1 MKYML
6 RLNWRENKF
15 QTMKKKNHLIALS
28 VLIASLVGCN
38 GGTDSSTTQ
47 PGSNNPTTP
56 TAPSTQQPEKKTGTV
71 TIGAVEHG
79 SVTADK
85 MTAEVGADV
94 TFTVTPDENYSVKSF
109 KVNNDEKQLN
119 DSNQVVVKMV
129 EGGLTVSAEFEI
141 NSAAVTITQADHGS
155 ISADKSTAK
164 IGENVTFTVAPEA
177 NYVVS
182 SFKVNGADV
191 ALDGNNQAVV
201 VMVAGGLNVTAS
213 FELGSGTVTIGTIE
227 HGAVTADKMTA
238 KIGEDV
244 TFKIT
249 SETGYDVSFF
259 KVNGS
264 DVDYET
270 KEDSTTGK
278 TYGEAKVKMVSGG
291 LTVTAEFKLGV
302 YPIEWD
308 TPTHGTI
315 AVEGGKTQAT
325 YGDEVKFIFTPETG
339 YEIKYLAINEEQVQ
353 AIDNTYT
360 TIMGE
365 YGLFV
370 NVQFGLEN
378 ETITVNA
385 GEHGTIE
392 HKNKVDDSQDYL
404 YGDTAVVTVTP
415 NEGFMIET
423 ITVDGKAIEVPEDK
437 KGGYSFE
444 QLVEKDL
451 NISAT
456 FTDVH
461 TISEFTDSVIN
472 EIKNAQDIKV
482 KLAGD
487 VTLGVTLPLA
497 KGTTE
502 YDLDGHTITST
513 LNGMLRDANIDTETL
528 KNKSVTLKNGNI
540 VSNYDKGTVNVIDSS
555 YLAALT
561 LDGVTVSNSSISK
574 VNPITG
580 IYCSSTTE
588 TKILNS
594 TINIKGSSNLGA
606 YGIGTN
612 NLDGENKTITI
623 DNTKVTVTSDDFD
636 NTAFLGNTEGIKV
649 VVKNSTFTA
658 DRQAVIARTGN
669 WDISGSTFVS
679 TGKWLDAEANVTT
692 NTKYKTTAGSWGSG
706 NEVVS
711 GGLILGDERTSA
723 YNTPVVATL
732 KDNKFT
738 VAKGDKMSIHSDGTV
753 ATTVTMDALTAVEA
767 YGYDHDEDKTT
778 VVTENNV
785 VKKTLK
791 ELNEMTTDD
800 DANLYVTTGLLTKI
814 ENAQYGNLYLTD
826 KATGEELY
834 VYGTYLDNNYSFDGT
849 KFSFDKG
856 AKVIT
861 SDYLGKEITVAGTFK
876 NYNGTTKE
884 LVNAVVIDSSAEK
897 VAAKVV
903 TEYDA
908 EKGTVTVEEG
918 KLGDKLKVT
927 ATPKEGYKVSSIKVN
942 DQALTVAED
951 NTAEFT
957 AELNNKVVVEFV
969 SESAP
974 VAKVYNVSFNKDNN
988 KKIVN
993 GYENNWTNVSDDI
1006 TYNVE
1011 NCNNNGTAEGQI
1023 GKTEWNYIRI
1033 GSKNNPSVGSIATA
1047 TPFVEAIAESAI
1059 TIDKV
1064 NVTYINSIKLL
1075 VSTSKDFT
1083 TDTTTS
1089 YDVKVAKG
1097 EQITKITTPV
1107 ANAYYKYVIDCKQ
1120 TNKKIGNGPIQISKI
1135 TFTTVAE

>member
-1 MKYML
+1 
-6 RLNWRENKF
+6 
-15 QTMKKKNHLIALS
+15 MKKKNHLIALS

-47 PGSNNPTTP
+47 PGSTNPTTP

-201 VMVAGGLNVTAS
+201 VMVASGLNVTAS
-213 FELGSGTVTIGTIE
+213 FELGSGTVTIGTFE

-264 DVDYET
+264 AVDYVT

-302 YPIEWD
+302 YSIEWD

-315 AVEGGKTQAT
+315 AVESGKTQAT
-325 YGDEVKFIFTPETG
+325 YGEEVKFVFTPETG
-339 YEIKYLAINEEQVQ
+339 YEIKYLTINEEPVQ
-353 AIDNTYT
+353 WASDNTYT
-360 TIMGE
+360 TTMGE

-370 NVQFGLEN
+370 TVQFGLEN

-392 HKNKVDDSQDYL
+392 HKNKADDTQDYL
-404 YGDTAVVTVTP
+404 YGDTSVVTVTP

-461 TISEFTDSVIN
+461 TISEFTDSVID

-513 LNGMLRDANIDTETL
+513 LNGMLRDANTDIATFG
-528 KNKSVTLKNGNI
+528 NKSVTLKNGSI
-540 VSNYDKGTVNVIDSS
+540 ISNYDKGTVNVIDSS
-555 YLAALT
+555 YLAAFT
-561 LDGVTVSNSSISK
+561 LDGVTVSNSSIST

-679 TGKWLDAEANVTT
+679 TGKWLDSEANVTT
-692 NTKYKTTAGSWGSG
+692 NTKYKTAAGSWKSG

-785 VKKTLK
+785 VKSNIAEVVAKSEK
-791 ELNEMTTDD
+791 DD
-800 DANLYVTTGLLTKI
+800 TKLYYVTGVVKDIYDETHGNIHLLDKTTGQSMI
-814 ENAQYGNLYLTD
+814 
-826 KATGEELY
+826 
-834 VYGTYLDNNYSFDGT
+834 VYGTYLTNEYSFDGS
-849 KFSFDKG
+849 KFSFKQSDSTP
-856 AKVIT
+856 IT
-861 SDYLGKEITVAGTFK
+861 KEYIGKEITVAGTLGFHGGAGQIANGFVLDAK
-876 NYNGTTKE
+876 ADKYNDDLT
-884 LVNAVVIDSSAEK
+884 VS
-897 VAAKVV
+897 
-903 TEYDA
+903 YDNN
-908 EKGTVTVEEG
+908 KGTVVLSKENPQ
-918 KLGDKLKVT
+918 LGDEVTIT
-927 ATPKEGYKVSSIKVN
+927 ATPKEGYRLSKVTLKTIDDVESDITSTLK
-942 DQALTVAED
+942 
-951 NTAEFT
+951 FT
-957 AELNNKVVVEFV
+957 AGLKDTITVEFV
-969 SESAP
+969 SDSTP
-974 VAKVYNVSFNKDNN
+974 VATVHEVVFNGENN
-988 KKIVN
+988 NEPVGAYDKTWTNTTNGIKYVIVN
-993 GYENNWTNVSDDI
+993 G
-1006 TYNVE
+1006 
-1011 NCNNNGTAEGQI
+1011 NNNTNKWDYIKFGRKKVASI
-1023 GKTEWNYIRI
+1023 GNIHTL
-1033 GSKNNPSVGSIATA
+1033 S
-1047 TPFVEAIAESAI
+1047 PFVNPIASSTI
-1059 TIDKV
+1059 TIDSIIAAKV
-1064 NVTYINSIKLL
+1064 NSIKFYI
-1075 VSTSKDFT
+1075 STNDNFSDATVYNLAIKAGVIET
-1083 TDTTTS
+1083 T
-1089 YDVKVAKG
+1089 V
-1097 EQITKITTPV
+1097 TTPV
-1107 ANAYYKYVIDCKQ
+1107 ANAYYKYEFDCQ
-1120 TNKKIGNGPIQISKI
+1120 SGSGNGFVQISKV
-1135 TFTTVAE
+1135 TFTEKV

>member
-1 MKYML
+1 
-6 RLNWRENKF
+6 
-15 QTMKKKNHLIALS
+15 MKKKNHLIALS

-38 GGTDSSTTQ
+38 GGNDSSTTQ

-182 SFKVNGADV
+182 SFKVNDADV

-249 SETGYDVSFF
+249 SDTGYDVSSF

-264 DVDYET
+264 DVDYAT

-278 TYGEAKVKMVSGG
+278 TYWEAKVKMVSGG
-291 LTVTAEFKLGV
+291 LTVTAEFKLAV
-302 YPIEWD
+302 YSIEWD

-325 YGDEVKFIFTPETG
+325 YGEEVKFIFTPETG
-339 YEIKYLAINEEQVQ
+339 YEIKYLTINEEPVQ
-353 AIDNTYT
+353 WASDNTYT
-360 TIMGE
+360 TTMGE

-370 NVQFGLEN
+370 TVQFGLEN

-392 HKNKVDDSQDYL
+392 HKNKADDSQDYL

-423 ITVDGKAIEVPEDK
+423 IKVDGKAIEVPEDK

-444 QLVEKDL
+444 QIIVEKDL

-513 LNGMLRDANIDTETL
+513 LNGMLRDANTDTATFG
-528 KNKSVTLKNGNI
+528 NKSVTLKNGNI
-540 VSNYDKGTVNVIDSS
+540 ISNYDKGTVNVIDSS
-555 YLAALT
+555 YLAAFT
-561 LDGVTVSNSSISK
+561 LDGVTVSNSSIST

-636 NTAFLGNTEGIKV
+636 NTGFLGNTEGIKV

-679 TGKWLDAEANVTT
+679 TGKWLNASEANVTT
-692 NTKYKTTAGSWGSG
+692 NTKYKTTAGSWEAG

-711 GGLILGDERTSA
+711 GGLILGDETTTA

-800 DANLYVTTGLLTKI
+800 DANLYVTTGVLTKI

-849 KFSFDKG
+849 NFSFDKG

-876 NYNGTTKE
+876 NYNGTKE

-918 KLGDKLKVT
+918 KVGDKLTVT

-974 VAKVYNVSFNKDNN
+974 VAKVYTVSFVKDNCESSTDYFSN
-988 KKIVN
+988 KAWKNTTDGLTYSIVN
-993 GYENNWTNVSDDI
+993 
-1006 TYNVE
+1006 
-1011 NCNNNGTAEGQI
+1011 CANNNKGWDFIKA
-1023 GKTEWNYIRI
+1023 
-1033 GSKNNPSVGSIATA
+1033 GSKKKDSIATI
-1047 TPFVEAIAESAI
+1047 TTDSPFTEAIAESAI
-1059 TIDKV
+1059 TIDNV
-1064 NVTYINSIKLL
+1064 NNIFINSIKLL
-1075 VSTSKDFT
+1075 VSTSADFT

-1089 YDVKVAKG
+1089 YDVNVAKG
-1097 EQITKITTPV
+1097 EQTTKIKTPV
-1107 ANAYYKYVIDCKQ
+1107 ANAYYRYVIDCKEASS
-1120 TNKKIGNGPIQISKI
+1120 NGPIAISKI

>member
-38 GGTDSSTTQ
+38 GGNDSSTTQ

-182 SFKVNGADV
+182 SFKVNDADV

-249 SETGYDVSFF
+249 SETGYEVNFF
-259 KVNGS
+259 KVNGIS
-264 DVDYET
+264 VKYEA
-270 KEDSTTGK
+270 KEDPTTGK

-291 LTVTAEFKLGV
+291 LTVTAEFKLAV
-302 YPIEWD
+302 YTIEWD
-308 TPTHGTI
+308 TPAHGTI
-315 AVEGGKTQAT
+315 AVEGDKKSAT
-325 YGDEVKFIFTPETG
+325 YGEEVKFIFTPETG
-339 YEIKYLAINEEQVQ
+339 YEIKYLTVNEEQVQ
-353 AIDNTYT
+353 WANDNTYT

-370 NVQFGLEN
+370 TVQFGLEN

-392 HKNKVDDSQDYL
+392 HKNKADDTQDYL

-423 ITVDGKAIEVPEDK
+423 ITVDGKAIQVPEDK

-444 QLVEKDL
+444 QLVDKDL
-451 NISAT
+451 TISAT

-461 TISEFTDSVIN
+461 TISEFTDSVID

-513 LNGMLRDANIDTETL
+513 LNGMLRDANTDTATFG
-528 KNKSVTLKNGNI
+528 NKSVTLKNGKI
-540 VSNYDKGTVNVIDSS
+540 ISNYDKGTVNVIDSS
-555 YLAALT
+555 YLAAFT
-561 LDGVTVSNSSISK
+561 LDGVTVSNSSISTD
-574 VNPITG
+574 NPITG

-679 TGKWLDAEANVTT
+679 TGKWLDASESNVTT
-692 NTKYKTTAGSWGSG
+692 NTKYKTTAGSWKTG

-785 VKKTLK
+785 VKSNIAEVVAKSEK
-791 ELNEMTTDD
+791 DD
-800 DANLYVTTGLLTKI
+800 TKLYYVTGVVKDIYDETHGNIHLLDKTTGQSMI
-814 ENAQYGNLYLTD
+814 
-826 KATGEELY
+826 
-834 VYGTYLDNNYSFDGT
+834 VYGTYLTNEYSFDGS
-849 KFSFDKG
+849 KFSFKQSDSTP
-856 AKVIT
+856 IT
-861 SDYLGKEITVAGTFK
+861 KEYIGKEITVAGTLGFHGGAGQIVNGFVLDAK
-876 NYNGTTKE
+876 ADKYNDDLT
-884 LVNAVVIDSSAEK
+884 VS
-897 VAAKVV
+897 
-903 TEYDA
+903 YDNS
-908 EKGTVTVEEG
+908 KGTVVLSKENPQ
-918 KLGDKLKVT
+918 LGDEVTIT
-927 ATPKEGYKVSSIKVN
+927 ATPKEGYRLSKVTLKTIDDVESDITSILK
-942 DQALTVAED
+942 
-951 NTAEFT
+951 FT
-957 AELNNKVVVEFV
+957 AGLKDTITVEFV
-969 SESAP
+969 SDSTP
-974 VAKVYNVSFNKDNN
+974 VATVHEVVFNGENN
-988 KKIVN
+988 NEPVGAYDKTWTNTTNGIKYVIVN
-993 GYENNWTNVSDDI
+993 G
-1006 TYNVE
+1006 
-1011 NCNNNGTAEGQI
+1011 NNNTNKWDYIKFGCKKVASI
-1023 GKTEWNYIRI
+1023 GNIHTL
-1033 GSKNNPSVGSIATA
+1033 SPFANPIASST
-1047 TPFVEAIAESAI
+1047 I
-1059 TIDKV
+1059 TIDSITAAKV
-1064 NVTYINSIKLL
+1064 NSIKFYI
-1075 VSTSKDFT
+1075 STNEDFSNAEVHNLAIKTGVIET
-1083 TDTTTS
+1083 T
-1089 YDVKVAKG
+1089 V
-1097 EQITKITTPV
+1097 TTPV
-1107 ANAYYKYVIDCKQ
+1107 ANAYYKYEFDCQ
-1120 TNKKIGNGPIQISKI
+1120 SGSGNGFVQISKV
-1135 TFTTVAE
+1135 TFTEKV

>member
-38 GGTDSSTTQ
+38 GGNDSSTTQ

-94 TFTVTPDENYSVKSF
+94 TFTVTLDENYSVKSF

-155 ISADKSTAK
+155 ISADKSIAK

-182 SFKVNGADV
+182 SFKVNDADV

-213 FELGSGTVTIGTIE
+213 FELGSGTVTIGTFE
-227 HGAVTADKMTA
+227 HGSVTADKMTA

-249 SETGYDVSFF
+249 SDTGYDVNFF
-259 KVNGS
+259 KVNGIS
-264 DVDYET
+264 VKYEA
-270 KEDSTTGK
+270 KEDPTTGK

-291 LTVTAEFKLGV
+291 LTVTAEFKLAV
-302 YPIEWD
+302 YTIEWD
-308 TPTHGTI
+308 TPAHGTI
-315 AVEGGKTQAT
+315 AVEGDKKSAT
-325 YGDEVKFIFTPETG
+325 YGEEVKFIFTPETG
-339 YEIKYLAINEEQVQ
+339 YEIKYLTVNEEQVQ
-353 AIDNTYT
+353 WANDNTYT

-370 NVQFGLEN
+370 TVQFGLEN

-392 HKNKVDDSQDYL
+392 HKNKADDTQDYL

-423 ITVDGKAIEVPEDK
+423 ITVDGKTIQVPEDK

-461 TISEFTDSVIN
+461 TISEFTDSVID

-487 VTLGVTLPLA
+487 VTLGVALPLA

-513 LNGMLRDANIDTETL
+513 LNGMLRDANTDTATFG
-528 KNKSVTLKNGNI
+528 NKSVTLKNGKI
-540 VSNYDKGTVNVIDSS
+540 ISNYDKGTVNVIDSS
-555 YLAALT
+555 YLAAFT
-561 LDGVTVSNSSISK
+561 LDGVTVSNSSIST

-636 NTAFLGNTEGIKV
+636 NTGFLGNTEGIKV

-679 TGKWLDAEANVTT
+679 TGKWLDASEANVTT
-692 NTKYKTTAGSWGSG
+692 NTKYKTTAGSWKTG

-767 YGYDHDEDKTT
+767 YGYDHDEDETT

-800 DANLYVTTGLLTKI
+800 DANLYVTTGVLTEIK
-814 ENAQYGNLYLTD
+814 NAQFGNLYLTD

-834 VYGTYLDNNYSFDGT
+834 VFGTYLDNNYSFDGT
-849 KFSFDKG
+849 NFSFDKG
-856 AKVIT
+856 AEVIT

-876 NYNGTTKE
+876 NYKGTKE

-903 TEYDA
+903 TEYDV

-918 KLGDKLKVT
+918 KLGDKLTVT

-942 DQALTVAED
+942 DQALAVAED

-974 VAKVYNVSFNKDNN
+974 VAKVYTVSFVKANNEAVNDYVSTWKNTSDNL
-988 KKIVN
+988 KFTIAN
-993 GYENNWTNVSDDI
+993 GNN
-1006 TYNVE
+1006 YK
-1011 NCNNNGTAEGQI
+1011 GTWDYV
-1023 GKTEWNYIRI
+1023 KF
-1033 GSKNNPSVGSIATA
+1033 GSKKVASKGTITTDS
-1047 TPFVEAIAESAI
+1047 PFVEAIAESTI

-1064 NVTYINSIKLL
+1064 NDASINSIKLL
-1075 VSTSKDFT
+1075 VSTSDKFT
-1083 TDTTTS
+1083 DDTTTS
-1089 YDVKVAKG
+1089 YDVKVAEGK
-1097 EQITKITTPV
+1097 QTTKIKTPV
-1107 ANAYYKYVIDCKQ
+1107 ANAYYRYVIDCK
-1120 TNKKIGNGPIQISKI
+1120 KASNGSIQIFQI

>member
-6 RLNWRENKF
+6 RLNRRENKF
-15 QTMKKKNHLIALS
+15 QTMKKKNHLIVLS

-164 IGENVTFTVAPEA
+164 IGE
-177 NYVVS
+177 
-182 SFKVNGADV
+182 
-191 ALDGNNQAVV
+191 
-201 VMVAGGLNVTAS
+201 
-213 FELGSGTVTIGTIE
+213 
-227 HGAVTADKMTA
+227 
-238 KIGEDV
+238 DV

-264 DVDYET
+264 AVDYVT

-302 YPIEWD
+302 YSIEWD
-308 TPTHGTI
+308 TPSHGTI
-315 AVEGGKTQAT
+315 AVEGGKTSAT
-325 YGDEVKFIFTPETG
+325 YGEEVKFVFTPETG
-339 YEIKYLAINEEQVQ
+339 YEIKYLTVNEEQVQ
-353 AIDNTYT
+353 ASDNTYT
-360 TIMGE
+360 TTMGE

-370 NVQFGLEN
+370 TVQFGLEN

-392 HKNKVDDSQDYL
+392 HKNKADDTQDYL

-444 QLVEKDL
+444 QSVEKDL

-487 VTLGVTLPLA
+487 VTLGVALPLA

-513 LNGMLRDANIDTETL
+513 LNGMLRDASTDIAAFG
-528 KNKSVTLKNGNI
+528 NKSVTLKNGSI
-540 VSNYDKGTVNVIDSS
+540 ISNYDKGTVNVIDSS
-555 YLAALT
+555 YLAAFT
-561 LDGVTVSNSSISK
+561 LDGVTVSNSSIST

-679 TGKWLDAEANVTT
+679 TGKWLDSEANVTT
-692 NTKYKTTAGSWGSG
+692 NTKYKTTAGSWKSG

-767 YGYDHDEDKTT
+767 YGYDHDEDETT

-800 DANLYVTTGLLTKI
+800 DANLYVTTGVLTEIK
-814 ENAQYGNLYLTD
+814 NAQFGNLYLTD

-834 VYGTYLDNNYSFDGT
+834 VFGTYLDNTYSFDGT
-849 KFSFDKG
+849 QFSFDQKG
-856 AKVIT
+856 AEVIT

-876 NYNGTTKE
+876 NYKGTKE

-918 KLGDKLKVT
+918 KLGDKLTVT
-927 ATPKEGYKVSSIKVN
+927 ATPKAGYKVSSIKVN

-974 VAKVYNVSFNKDNN
+974 VAKVYTVSFVKDNCQSSTDYVSN
-988 KKIVN
+988 KAWTNTTDGLTYSIVN
-993 GYENNWTNVSDDI
+993 
-1006 TYNVE
+1006 
-1011 NCNNNGTAEGQI
+1011 CANNNKGWDFIKA
-1023 GKTEWNYIRI
+1023 
-1033 GSKNNPSVGSIATA
+1033 GSKKKDSIGTI
-1047 TPFVEAIAESAI
+1047 TTDSPFAEAIAESAI

-1089 YDVKVAKG
+1089 YNVNVAEG
-1097 EQITKITTPV
+1097 EQTTKITTPV
-1107 ANAYYKYVIDCKQ
+1107 ANAYYRYVIDCK
-1120 TNKKIGNGPIQISKI
+1120 KASSNGPIQISKI

>member
-1 MKYML
+1 
-6 RLNWRENKF
+6 
-15 QTMKKKNHLIALS
+15 MKKKNHLIALS

-164 IGENVTFTVAPEA
+164 IGEKVTFTVAPEA

-249 SETGYDVSFF
+249 SDTGYDVSFF

-302 YPIEWD
+302 YSIEWD
-308 TPTHGTI
+308 TTTHGTI

-325 YGDEVKFIFTPETG
+325 YGDEVKLIFTPETG
-339 YEIKYLAINEEQVQ
+339 YEIKSLTINEEQVQ
-353 AIDNTYT
+353 WANDNTYT
-360 TIMGE
+360 TTMGE

-392 HKNKVDDSQDYL
+392 HKNKADNSQDYL

-513 LNGMLRDANIDTETL
+513 LNGMLRDANTDIATFG
-528 KNKSVTLKNGNI
+528 NKSVTLKNGNI

-555 YLAALT
+555 YLAAFT
-561 LDGVTVSNSSISK
+561 LDGVTVSNSSIST

-692 NTKYKTTAGSWGSG
+692 NTKYKTTAESWKAG

-767 YGYDHDEDKTT
+767 YGYDHDEDETT

-800 DANLYVTTGLLTKI
+800 DANLYVTTGVLTKI

-849 KFSFDKG
+849 EFLFDKG

-861 SDYLGKEITVAGTFK
+861 SDYLGKEITIAGTFK
-876 NYNGTTKE
+876 NYNGTKE

-918 KLGDKLKVT
+918 KVGDKLTVT
-927 ATPKEGYKVSSIKVN
+927 ATPKEGYKVSSVKVN
-942 DQALTVAED
+942 DQALTVADD

-974 VAKVYNVSFNKDNN
+974 VAKVYNVLFNKDNN
-988 KKIVN
+988 KEAVG
-993 GYENNWTNVSDDI
+993 GYDNEWTNVSDGI
-1006 TYNVE
+1006 TYNVV
-1011 NCNNNGTAEGQI
+1011 NCNNNKNG
-1023 GKTEWNYIRI
+1023 WDFIRI
-1033 GSKNNPSVGSIATA
+1033 GSKNNQSVGSIATA
-1047 TPFVEAIAESAI
+1047 SPFAEAIAESAI
-1059 TIDKV
+1059 TIDNV
-1064 NVTYINSIKLL
+1064 NNKFINSIKLL
-1075 VSTSKDFT
+1075 VSTSADFKT
-1083 TDTTTS
+1083 VTAS
-1089 YDVKVAKG
+1089 YNVNVAKG
-1097 EQITKITTPV
+1097 EQITKIKTPV

-1120 TNKKIGNGPIQISKI
+1120 AEKKNGPIQISKI

>member
-38 GGTDSSTTQ
+38 GGNDSSTTQ

-56 TAPSTQQPEKKTGTV
+56 TAPSTQQPVKKTGTV

-182 SFKVNGADV
+182 SFKVNDADV

-201 VMVAGGLNVTAS
+201 VMVPGGLNVTAS
-213 FELGSGTVTIGTIE
+213 FELGSGTVTIGAVE
-227 HGAVTADKMTA
+227 HGSVTADKMTA

-249 SETGYDVSFF
+249 SDTGYDVSFF

-264 DVDYET
+264 AVDYVT

-291 LTVTAEFKLGV
+291 LTVFAEFKLGV

-308 TPTHGTI
+308 TPSHGTI
-315 AVEGGKTQAT
+315 AVEGDKKSAT
-325 YGDEVKFIFTPETG
+325 YGDDVKFIFTPDTG
-339 YEIKYLAINEEQVQ
+339 YEIKYLTINEEQVQ
-353 AIDNTYT
+353 WASDNTYT

-370 NVQFGLEN
+370 TVQFGLEN

-392 HKNKVDDSQDYL
+392 HKNKVDDSQNYF

-415 NEGFMIET
+415 NEGYMIET

-487 VTLGVTLPLA
+487 VTLGVALPLA

-513 LNGMLRDANIDTETL
+513 LNGMLSVAKTDAG
-528 KNKSVTLKNGNI
+528 NKSVTLKNGKI

-555 YLAALT
+555 YLAAFT
-561 LDGVTVSNSSISK
+561 LDGVTVSNSSISTD
-574 VNPITG
+574 NPITG

-679 TGKWLDAEANVTT
+679 TGKWLDAESNVTT
-692 NTKYKTTAGSWGSG
+692 NTKYKTTAGSWRTG

-711 GGLILGDERTSA
+711 GGLILGDERTDA

-738 VAKGDKMSIHSDGTV
+738 VVKGDKMSIHSDGTV

-876 NYNGTTKE
+876 NYNGTKE
-884 LVNAVVIDSSAEK
+884 LVNTVVIDSSAEK

-918 KLGDKLKVT
+918 KLGDKLTVT

-942 DQALTVAED
+942 DQTLTVADD

-969 SESAP
+969 SESVP
-974 VAKVYNVSFNKDNN
+974 VAKVYTVSFVKANN
-988 KKIVN
+988 EPVN
-993 GYENNWTNVSDDI
+993 GYNFTWKNTSDNLKFTIANGNNFDGAWDYVRFGTKKGDSTGTI
-1006 TYNVE
+1006 T
-1011 NCNNNGTAEGQI
+1011 TD
-1023 GKTEWNYIRI
+1023 
-1033 GSKNNPSVGSIATA
+1033 S
-1047 TPFVEAIAESAI
+1047 PFAEAIAESAI

-1064 NVTYINSIKLL
+1064 TIASIDSIKLF
-1075 VSTSKDFT
+1075 VSTSADFKT
-1083 TDTTTS
+1083 NTTS
-1089 YDVKVAKG
+1089 YNVNVAEGK
-1097 EQITKITTPV
+1097 QITKITTPV
-1107 ANAYYKYVIDCKQ
+1107 ANAYYKYEIKCK
-1120 TNKKIGNGPIQISKI
+1120 KASKNGIIQISKI
-1135 TFTTVAE
+1135 TFTTVAK

>member
-164 IGENVTFTVAPEA
+164 IGENVTFTVAPEV

-182 SFKVNGADV
+182 SFKVNDADV

-213 FELGSGTVTIGTIE
+213 FELGSGTVTIGNFE
-227 HGAVTADKMTA
+227 HGTITADKMTA

-249 SETGYDVSFF
+249 SDTGYDVSFF

-264 DVDYET
+264 AVDYVT

-302 YPIEWD
+302 YSIEWD
-308 TPTHGTI
+308 APSHGTI

-325 YGDEVKFIFTPETG
+325 YGEDVKFIFTPDTG
-339 YEIKYLAINEEQVQ
+339 YEIKYLTINDVQVQ
-353 AIDNTYT
+353 WANDNTYT
-360 TIMGE
+360 TTMGE

-370 NVQFGLEN
+370 TVQFGLEN

-415 NEGFMIET
+415 NEGYMIET

-461 TISEFTDSVIN
+461 TISEFTDSVIA

-487 VTLGVTLPLA
+487 VTLGVALPLA

-513 LNGMLRDANIDTETL
+513 LNGMLSVAKTDAG
-528 KNKSVTLKNGNI
+528 NKSVTLKNGKI

-555 YLAALT
+555 YLAAFT
-561 LDGVTVSNSSISK
+561 LDGVTVSNSSISTD
-574 VNPITG
+574 NPITG

-692 NTKYKTTAGSWGSG
+692 NTKYKTTAGSWKSG

-732 KDNKFT
+732 KDNKFI

-800 DANLYVTTGLLTKI
+800 DANLYVTTGVLT
-814 ENAQYGNLYLTD
+814 
-826 KATGEELY
+826 
-834 VYGTYLDNNYSFDGT
+834 
-849 KFSFDKG
+849 
-856 AKVIT
+856 
-861 SDYLGKEITVAGTFK
+861 EIK
-876 NYNGTTKE
+876 NT
-884 LVNAVVIDSSAEK
+884 
-897 VAAKVV
+897 
-903 TEYDA
+903 
-908 EKGTVTVEEG
+908 
-918 KLGDKLKVT
+918 
-927 ATPKEGYKVSSIKVN
+927 
-942 DQALTVAED
+942 
-951 NTAEFT
+951 
-957 AELNNKVVVEFV
+957 
-969 SESAP
+969 
-974 VAKVYNVSFNKDNN
+974 
-988 KKIVN
+988 
-993 GYENNWTNVSDDI
+993 
-1006 TYNVE
+1006 
-1011 NCNNNGTAEGQI
+1011 
-1023 GKTEWNYIRI
+1023 
-1033 GSKNNPSVGSIATA
+1033 
-1047 TPFVEAIAESAI
+1047 
-1059 TIDKV
+1059 
-1064 NVTYINSIKLL
+1064 
-1075 VSTSKDFT
+1075 
-1083 TDTTTS
+1083 
-1089 YDVKVAKG
+1089 
-1097 EQITKITTPV
+1097 
-1107 ANAYYKYVIDCKQ
+1107 
-1120 TNKKIGNGPIQISKI
+1120 
-1135 TFTTVAE
+1135 

>member
-1 MKYML
+1 
-6 RLNWRENKF
+6 
-15 QTMKKKNHLIALS
+15 MKKKNHLIALS

-38 GGTDSSTTQ
+38 GGNDSSTTQ

-79 SVTADK
+79 
-85 MTAEVGADV
+85 
-94 TFTVTPDENYSVKSF
+94 
-109 KVNNDEKQLN
+109 
-119 DSNQVVVKMV
+119 
-129 EGGLTVSAEFEI
+129 
-141 NSAAVTITQADHGS
+141 
-155 ISADKSTAK
+155 
-164 IGENVTFTVAPEA
+164 
-177 NYVVS
+177 
-182 SFKVNGADV
+182 
-191 ALDGNNQAVV
+191 
-201 VMVAGGLNVTAS
+201 
-213 FELGSGTVTIGTIE
+213 
-227 HGAVTADKMTA
+227 AVTADKMTA

-249 SETGYDVSFF
+249 SDTGYDVSSF

-264 DVDYET
+264 DVDYVT

-278 TYGEAKVKMVSGG
+278 TYWEAKVKMVSGG
-291 LTVTAEFKLGV
+291 LTVTAEFKLAI
-302 YPIEWD
+302 YSIKWD

-315 AVEGGKTQAT
+315 AVEGGKTSAT
-325 YGDEVKFIFTPETG
+325 YGEDVKFVFTPETG
-339 YEIKYLAINEEQVQ
+339 YEIKYLTINEEQVQ
-353 AIDNTYT
+353 WASDNTYT
-360 TIMGE
+360 TTMGE

-370 NVQFGLEN
+370 TVQFGLEN

-392 HKNKVDDSQDYL
+392 HKNKVDDSQDYK

-444 QLVEKDL
+444 QSVKKDL

-513 LNGMLRDANIDTETL
+513 LNGMLRDANTDIATFG
-528 KNKSVTLKNGNI
+528 NKSVTLKNGNI

-555 YLAALT
+555 YLAAFT
-561 LDGVTVSNSSISK
+561 LDGVTVSNNSIST

-623 DNTKVTVTSDDFD
+623 ENTKVTVTSDDFD

-679 TGKWLDAEANVTT
+679 TGKWLNASEANVTT
-692 NTKYKTTAGSWGSG
+692 NTKYKTTAGSWKTG

-778 VVTENNV
+778 EDKTTVVTENNV
-785 VKKTLK
+785 VKKTFK

-800 DANLYVTTGLLTKI
+800 DANLYVTTGVLTEIK
-814 ENAQYGNLYLTD
+814 NAQYGNLYLTD

-849 KFSFDKG
+849 EFLFDKG

-876 NYNGTTKE
+876 NYNGTKE

-918 KLGDKLKVT
+918 KVGDKLTVT

-942 DQALTVAED
+942 DQALTVADD

-969 SESAP
+969 SDSAP
-974 VAKVYNVSFNKDNN
+974 VAKVYTVSFVKDNN
-988 KKIVN
+988 EAVNDYVSTWKNTSDNLKFTIVN
-993 GYENNWTNVSDDI
+993 GNNYKGTWDYVKFGTKSASTGTI
-1006 TYNVE
+1006 T
-1011 NCNNNGTAEGQI
+1011 TD
-1023 GKTEWNYIRI
+1023 
-1033 GSKNNPSVGSIATA
+1033 S
-1047 TPFVEAIAESAI
+1047 PFAEAIAESAI

-1075 VSTSKDFT
+1075 VSTTDNFAP
-1083 TDTTTS
+1083 DTTTS
-1089 YDVKVAKG
+1089 YDVNIAEGK
-1097 EQITKITTPV
+1097 QITKIKTPV
-1107 ANAYYKYVIDCKQ
+1107 ANAFYRYVIDCKKSK
-1120 TNKKIGNGPIQISKI
+1120 NNGSIQISKI

>member
-1 MKYML
+1 ML

-38 GGTDSSTTQ
+38 GGNDSSTTQ

-94 TFTVTPDENYSVKSF
+94 IFTVTPDENYSVKSF

-182 SFKVNGADV
+182 SFKVNDADV
-191 ALDGNNQAVV
+191 TLDGNNQAVV

-213 FELGSGTVTIGTIE
+213 FELGSGTVTIGTME

-249 SETGYDVSFF
+249 SDTGYDVNFF

-264 DVDYET
+264 DVRYEA
-270 KEDSTTGK
+270 KEDPTTGK

-291 LTVTAEFKLGV
+291 LTVTAEFKLAV
-302 YPIEWD
+302 YTIEWD
-308 TPTHGTI
+308 TPAHGTI
-315 AVEGGKTQAT
+315 AVEGDKKTAT
-325 YGDEVKFIFTPETG
+325 YGEEVKFIFTPETG
-339 YEIKYLAINEEQVQ
+339 YEIKYLTINEEQVQ
-353 AIDNTYT
+353 WASDNTYT
-360 TIMGE
+360 TTMGE

-370 NVQFGLEN
+370 TVQFGLEN

-392 HKNKVDDSQDYL
+392 HKNKVDDTQDYL

-423 ITVDGKAIEVPEDK
+423 ITVDGKAIQVPEDK

-451 NISAT
+451 TISAT

-461 TISEFTDSVIN
+461 TISEFTDSVID

-502 YDLDGHTITST
+502 YDLGGHTITST
-513 LNGMLRDANIDTETL
+513 LNGMLRDANTDTATFG
-528 KNKSVTLKNGNI
+528 NKSVTLKNGSI
-540 VSNYDKGTVNVIDSS
+540 ISNYDKGTVNVIDSS
-555 YLAALT
+555 YLAAFT
-561 LDGVTVSNSSISK
+561 LDGVTVSNSTIST

-636 NTAFLGNTEGIKV
+636 NTGFLGNTEGIKV

-679 TGKWLDAEANVTT
+679 TGKWLDASESNVTT
-692 NTKYKTTAGSWGSG
+692 NTKYKTTAGSWKTG

-767 YGYDHDEDKTT
+767 YGYDHDEDETT
-778 VVTENNV
+778 TVTENNV

-800 DANLYVTTGLLTKI
+800 DANLYVTTGVLTEIK
-814 ENAQYGNLYLTD
+814 NAQFGNLYLTD

-834 VYGTYLDNNYSFDGT
+834 VFGTYLDNNYSFDGT

-876 NYNGTTKE
+876 NFKGTKE

-897 VAAKVV
+897 IAAKVV

-918 KLGDKLKVT
+918 KLGDKLTVT

-942 DQALTVAED
+942 DQALTVADD

-974 VAKVYNVSFNKDNN
+974 VAKVYTVSFVKANCGKGSTDYYQNKVWKNTTDGLTYS
-988 KKIVN
+988 IVN
-993 GYENNWTNVSDDI
+993 CAND
-1006 TYNVE
+1006 
-1011 NCNNNGTAEGQI
+1011 
-1023 GKTEWNYIRI
+1023 
-1033 GSKNNPSVGSIATA
+1033 GSKDWDYIKVGSNRQDSIGTI
-1047 TPFVEAIAESAI
+1047 TTDKPFAEDIAESTIAI
-1059 TIDKV
+1059 DSVI
-1064 NVTYINSIKLL
+1064 NEYINSIKLL
-1075 VSTSKDFT
+1075 VSTSADFT
-1083 TDTTTS
+1083 PETTAS
-1089 YDVKVAKG
+1089 YDVTVAKG
-1097 EQITKITTPV
+1097 EQTTKIKTPV
-1107 ANAYYKYVIDCKQ
+1107 ANAYYRYVIDCKKA
-1120 TNKKIGNGPIQISKI
+1120 KKNGPISISKI
-1135 TFTTVAE
+1135 TFTTVAK

>member
-1 MKYML
+1 
-6 RLNWRENKF
+6 
-15 QTMKKKNHLIALS
+15 MKKKNHLIALS

-47 PGSNNPTTP
+47 PGSNNPITP

-79 SVTADK
+79 RVTADK

-164 IGENVTFTVAPEA
+164 IGEKVTFTVAPEA

-182 SFKVNGADV
+182 SFKVNDADV

-213 FELGSGTVTIGTIE
+213 FELGSGTVTIGTFE

-264 DVDYET
+264 AVDYVT

-308 TPTHGTI
+308 PTTHGTI
-315 AVEGGKTQAT
+315 AVESGKTQAT
-325 YGDEVKFIFTPETG
+325 YGEEVKFVFTPETG
-339 YEIKYLAINEEQVQ
+339 YEIKYLTVNEEPVQ
-353 AIDNTYT
+353 WASDNTYT
-360 TIMGE
+360 TTMGE

-370 NVQFGLEN
+370 TVQFGLEN

-392 HKNKVDDSQDYL
+392 HKNKADDTQYYL
-404 YGDTAVVTVTP
+404 YGDISVVTVTP

-461 TISEFTDSVIN
+461 TISEFTDSVID

-513 LNGMLRDANIDTETL
+513 LNGMLRDANTDIATFG
-528 KNKSVTLKNGNI
+528 NKSVTLKNGSI
-540 VSNYDKGTVNVIDSS
+540 ISNYDKGTVNVIDSS
-555 YLAALT
+555 YLAAFT
-561 LDGVTVSNSSISK
+561 LDGVTVSNSSIST

-679 TGKWLDAEANVTT
+679 TGKWLDSEANVTT
-692 NTKYKTTAGSWGSG
+692 NTKYKTAAGSWKSG

-711 GGLILGDERTSA
+711 GGLILGDESTSA

-800 DANLYVTTGLLTKI
+800 DANLYVTTGVLTEIK
-814 ENAQYGNLYLTD
+814 NAQFGNLYLTD

-834 VYGTYLDNNYSFDGT
+834 VHGTYLDNNYSFDGT

-861 SDYLGKEITVAGTFK
+861 SDYLGKEITIAGTFK
-876 NYNGTTKE
+876 NYQGTTKE

-918 KLGDKLKVT
+918 KLGDKLTVT
-927 ATPKEGYKVSSIKVN
+927 ATPKAGYKVSSVKVN

-974 VAKVYNVSFNKDNN
+974 VAKVYTVSFVKANNEAANDYVSTWKNTSDNL
-988 KKIVN
+988 KFTIAN
-993 GYENNWTNVSDDI
+993 GNNYKGTWDYVKFGTKSASTGTI
-1006 TYNVE
+1006 T
-1011 NCNNNGTAEGQI
+1011 TD
-1023 GKTEWNYIRI
+1023 
-1033 GSKNNPSVGSIATA
+1033 S
-1047 TPFVEAIAESAI
+1047 PFAEAIAES
-1059 TIDKV
+1059 TIKIDDVKSA
-1064 NVTYINSIKLL
+1064 YINSIKLL
-1075 VSTSKDFT
+1075 VSTSADFT

-1089 YDVKVAKG
+1089 YDVKVAIG
-1097 EQITKITTPV
+1097 EQTTKIKTPV
-1107 ANAYYKYVIDCKQ
+1107 ANAYYRYVIDCKQ
-1120 TNKKIGNGPIQISKI
+1120 SKKNGSIQISKI

>member
-1 MKYML
+1 
-6 RLNWRENKF
+6 
-15 QTMKKKNHLIALS
+15 MKKKNHLIALS

-38 GGTDSSTTQ
+38 GGNDSSTTQ

-182 SFKVNGADV
+182 SFKVNDADV

-213 FELGSGTVTIGTIE
+213 FELGSGTVTIGTME

-249 SETGYDVSFF
+249 SETGYEVNFF

-264 DVDYET
+264 DVRYET
-270 KEDSTTGK
+270 KEDPTTGK

-291 LTVTAEFKLGV
+291 LTVTAEFKLAV
-302 YPIEWD
+302 YTIEWD

-315 AVEGGKTQAT
+315 AVEGDKKSAT
-325 YGDEVKFIFTPETG
+325 YGEEVKFIFTPETG
-339 YEIKYLAINEEQVQ
+339 YEIKYLTINEEQVQ
-353 AIDNTYT
+353 WANDNTYT

-370 NVQFGLEN
+370 TVQFGLEN

-392 HKNKVDDSQDYL
+392 HKNKADDTQDYL

-423 ITVDGKAIEVPEDK
+423 ITVDGKTIQVPEDK

-461 TISEFTDSVIN
+461 TISEFTDSVID

-487 VTLGVTLPLA
+487 VTLGVALPLA

-513 LNGMLRDANIDTETL
+513 LNGMLRDANTDTATFG
-528 KNKSVTLKNGNI
+528 NKSVTLKNGKI
-540 VSNYDKGTVNVIDSS
+540 ISNYDKGTVNVIDSS
-555 YLAALT
+555 YLAAFT
-561 LDGVTVSNSSISK
+561 LDGVTVSNSSIST

-636 NTAFLGNTEGIKV
+636 STGFLGNTEGIKV

-679 TGKWLDAEANVTT
+679 TGKWLDASEANVTT
-692 NTKYKTTAGSWGSG
+692 NTKYKTTAGSWKTG

-767 YGYDHDEDKTT
+767 YGYDHDEDETT

-785 VKKTLK
+785 VKSNIAEVVAKSEK
-791 ELNEMTTDD
+791 DD
-800 DANLYVTTGLLTKI
+800 TKLYYVTGVVKDIYDETHGNIHLLDKTTGQSMI
-814 ENAQYGNLYLTD
+814 
-826 KATGEELY
+826 
-834 VYGTYLDNNYSFDGT
+834 VYGTYLTNEYSFDGS
-849 KFSFDKG
+849 KFSFKQSDSTP
-856 AKVIT
+856 IT
-861 SDYLGKEITVAGTFK
+861 KEYIGKEITVAGTLGFHGGAGQIVNGFVLDAK
-876 NYNGTTKE
+876 ADKYNDDLT
-884 LVNAVVIDSSAEK
+884 VS
-897 VAAKVV
+897 
-903 TEYDA
+903 YDNS
-908 EKGTVTVEEG
+908 KGTVVLSKENPQ
-918 KLGDKLKVT
+918 LGDEVTIT
-927 ATPKEGYKVSSIKVN
+927 ATPKEGYRLSKVTLKTIDDVESDITSTLK
-942 DQALTVAED
+942 
-951 NTAEFT
+951 FT
-957 AELNNKVVVEFV
+957 AGLKDTITVEFV
-969 SESAP
+969 SDSTP
-974 VAKVYNVSFNKDNN
+974 VATVHEVVFNGENN
-988 KKIVN
+988 NEPVGAYDKTWTNTTNGIKYVIVN
-993 GYENNWTNVSDDI
+993 G
-1006 TYNVE
+1006 
-1011 NCNNNGTAEGQI
+1011 NNNTNKWDYIKFGRKKVASI
-1023 GKTEWNYIRI
+1023 GNIHTL
-1033 GSKNNPSVGSIATA
+1033 SPFANPIASST
-1047 TPFVEAIAESAI
+1047 I
-1059 TIDKV
+1059 TIDSITAAKV
-1064 NVTYINSIKLL
+1064 NSIKFYI
-1075 VSTSKDFT
+1075 STNEDFSNAEVHNLAIKTGVIET
-1083 TDTTTS
+1083 T
-1089 YDVKVAKG
+1089 V
-1097 EQITKITTPV
+1097 TTPV
-1107 ANAYYKYVIDCKQ
+1107 ANAYYKYEFDCQ
-1120 TNKKIGNGPIQISKI
+1120 SGSGNGFVQISKV
-1135 TFTTVAE
+1135 TFTEKV

>member
-1 MKYML
+1 
-6 RLNWRENKF
+6 
-15 QTMKKKNHLIALS
+15 MKKKNHLIALS

-38 GGTDSSTTQ
+38 GGNDSSTTQ

-182 SFKVNGADV
+182 SFKVNDADV

-249 SETGYDVSFF
+249 SDTGYDVSSF

-264 DVDYET
+264 DVDYAT

-278 TYGEAKVKMVSGG
+278 TYWEAKVKMVSGG
-291 LTVTAEFKLGV
+291 LTVTAEFKLAV
-302 YPIEWD
+302 YSIEWD

-325 YGDEVKFIFTPETG
+325 YGEEVKFIFTPETG
-339 YEIKYLAINEEQVQ
+339 YEIKYLTINEKQVQ
-353 AIDNTYT
+353 AINNTYT
-360 TIMGE
+360 TTMGE

-370 NVQFGLEN
+370 TVQFGLEN

-392 HKNKVDDSQDYL
+392 HKNKVDDSQDYK

-513 LNGMLRDANIDTETL
+513 LNGMLRDANTDIATFG
-528 KNKSVTLKNGNI
+528 NKSVTLKNGSI

-555 YLAALT
+555 YLAAFT
-561 LDGVTVSNSSISK
+561 LDGVTVSNSSIST

-636 NTAFLGNTEGIKV
+636 NTGFLGNTEGIKV

-679 TGKWLDAEANVTT
+679 TGKWLDASEANVTT
-692 NTKYKTTAGSWGSG
+692 NTKYKTTAGSWKAG

-738 VAKGDKMSIHSDGTV
+738 VTKGDKMSIHSDGTV
-753 ATTVTMDALTAVEA
+753 ATKVTMDALTAVEA

-778 VVTENNV
+778 VVTKNNV

-800 DANLYVTTGLLTKI
+800 DANLYVTTGVLTEIK
-814 ENAQYGNLYLTD
+814 NAQFGNLYLTD

-849 KFSFDKG
+849 EFLFDKG

-861 SDYLGKEITVAGTFK
+861 SDYLGKEITIAGTFK
-876 NYNGTTKE
+876 NYNGTKE

-903 TEYDA
+903 TEYDT

-918 KLGDKLKVT
+918 KVGDKLTVT

-942 DQALTVAED
+942 DQALTVADD

-969 SESAP
+969 SDSAP
-974 VAKVYNVSFNKDNN
+974 VAKVYTVSFVKDNCESSTDYVSN
-988 KKIVN
+988 KAWKNTTDGLTYSIVN
-993 GYENNWTNVSDDI
+993 
-1006 TYNVE
+1006 
-1011 NCNNNGTAEGQI
+1011 CANNNKGWDFIKA
-1023 GKTEWNYIRI
+1023 
-1033 GSKNNPSVGSIATA
+1033 GSKKKDSIATI
-1047 TPFVEAIAESAI
+1047 TTDSPFTEAIAESAI
-1059 TIDKV
+1059 TIDSV
-1064 NVTYINSIKLL
+1064 NNKFINSIKLL

-1083 TDTTTS
+1083 PDTTSS
-1089 YDVKVAKG
+1089 YDVNVAKDK
-1097 EQITKITTPV
+1097 QTTKIKTPV
-1107 ANAYYKYVIDCKQ
+1107 ANAYYRYVIDCK
-1120 TNKKIGNGPIQISKI
+1120 KASSNGPIAISKI

>member
-1 MKYML
+1 
-6 RLNWRENKF
+6 
-15 QTMKKKNHLIALS
+15 
-28 VLIASLVGCN
+28 
-38 GGTDSSTTQ
+38 
-47 PGSNNPTTP
+47 
-56 TAPSTQQPEKKTGTV
+56 
-71 TIGAVEHG
+71 
-79 SVTADK
+79 
-85 MTAEVGADV
+85 
-94 TFTVTPDENYSVKSF
+94 
-109 KVNNDEKQLN
+109 
-119 DSNQVVVKMV
+119 
-129 EGGLTVSAEFEI
+129 
-141 NSAAVTITQADHGS
+141 
-155 ISADKSTAK
+155 
-164 IGENVTFTVAPEA
+164 
-177 NYVVS
+177 
-182 SFKVNGADV
+182 
-191 ALDGNNQAVV
+191 
-201 VMVAGGLNVTAS
+201 MVAGGLDVTAS
-213 FELGSGTVTIGTIE
+213 FELGFGTVTIGTIE

-249 SETGYDVSFF
+249 SDTGYDVSSF

-264 DVDYET
+264 DVDYVT

-278 TYGEAKVKMVSGG
+278 TYWEAKVKMVSGG

-302 YPIEWD
+302 YSIEWD
-308 TPTHGTI
+308 PTTHGTI
-315 AVEGGKTQAT
+315 AVEGDKTSAT
-325 YGDEVKFIFTPETG
+325 YGEDVKFIFTPETG
-339 YEIKYLAINEEQVQ
+339 YEIKYLTINEEQVQ
-353 AIDNTYT
+353 WASDNTFT
-360 TIMGE
+360 TTMGE

-370 NVQFGLEN
+370 TVQFGLEN

-385 GEHGTIE
+385 DEHGTIE
-392 HKNKVDDSQDYL
+392 HKNKLDDSQDYK
-404 YGDTAVVTVTP
+404 YGDIAVVTVTP

-461 TISEFTDSVIN
+461 TISEFTDSVIA

-513 LNGMLRDANIDTETL
+513 LNGMLRDANTDIATFG
-528 KNKSVTLKNGNI
+528 NNSVTLKNGSI
-540 VSNYDKGTVNVIDSS
+540 ISNYDKGTVNVIDSS
-555 YLAALT
+555 YLAAFT
-561 LDGVTVSNSSISK
+561 LDGVTVSNNSIST

-636 NTAFLGNTEGIKV
+636 NTGFLGNTEGIKV

-679 TGKWLDAEANVTT
+679 TGKWLNASEANVTT
-692 NTKYKTTAGSWGSG
+692 NTKYKTTAGSWKAG

-800 DANLYVTTGLLTKI
+800 DANLYVTTGVLTKI
-814 ENAQYGNLYLTD
+814 KTPKYGSLYLTD

-834 VYGTYLDNNYSFDGT
+834 VHGTYLDNNYSFDGT

-861 SDYLGKEITVAGTFK
+861 SDYLGKEITIAGTFQ
-876 NYNGTTKE
+876 NYQGTTKE

-918 KLGDKLKVT
+918 KVGDKLTVT

-942 DQALTVAED
+942 DQALTVAVD

-974 VAKVYNVSFNKDNN
+974 VAKVYNVLFNKDNN
-988 KKIVN
+988 KKGVQ
-993 GYENNWTNVSDDI
+993 GYKNDWTNVSDGI
-1006 TYNVE
+1006 TYNVV
-1011 NCNNNGTAEGQI
+1011 NCNNNNN
-1023 GKTEWNYIRI
+1023 EWDFIRI
-1033 GSKNNPSVGSIATA
+1033 GSKKNVSVGSITTA
-1047 TPFVEAIAESAI
+1047 SQFAEAIAESAI
-1059 TIDKV
+1059 TIDKGV
-1064 NVTYINSIKLL
+1064 VTNDINSIKLL
-1075 VSTSKDFT
+1075 VSTSENFT
-1083 TDTTTS
+1083 DDTTTS
-1089 YDVKVAKG
+1089 YDVNVAEG
-1097 EQITKITTPV
+1097 EQKTKIKTPV
-1107 ANAYYKYVIDCKQ
+1107 ANAYYRYVIDCK
-1120 TNKKIGNGPIQISKI
+1120 KASKNGPIQISKI

>member
-1 MKYML
+1 
-6 RLNWRENKF
+6 
-15 QTMKKKNHLIALS
+15 MKKKNHLIALS

-38 GGTDSSTTQ
+38 GGNDSSTTQ

-94 TFTVTPDENYSVKSF
+94 TFIVTPDENYSVKSF

-182 SFKVNGADV
+182 SFKVNDADV

-249 SETGYDVSFF
+249 SDTGYDVSSF

-264 DVDYET
+264 DADYVT

-278 TYGEAKVKMVSGG
+278 TYWEAKVKMVSGG
-291 LTVTAEFKLGV
+291 LTVTAEFKLAV
-302 YPIEWD
+302 YSIEWD

-315 AVEGGKTQAT
+315 AVEGGKTSAT

-339 YEIKYLAINEEQVQ
+339 YEIKYLTINEEPVQ
-353 AIDNTYT
+353 WASDNTFT
-360 TIMGE
+360 TTMGE

-370 NVQFGLEN
+370 TVQFGLEN

-392 HKNKVDDSQDYL
+392 HKNKVDDSQDYK

-444 QLVEKDL
+444 QSVEKDL

-513 LNGMLRDANIDTETL
+513 LNGMLRDANTDTKTL
-528 KNKSVTLKNGNI
+528 GNKSVTLKNGSI

-555 YLAALT
+555 YLAAFT
-561 LDGVTVSNSSISK
+561 LDGVTVSNSSIST

-636 NTAFLGNTEGIKV
+636 NTGFLGNTEGIKV

-679 TGKWLDAEANVTT
+679 TGKWLDASEANVTT
-692 NTKYKTTAGSWGSG
+692 NTKYKTTAGSWKAG

-711 GGLILGDERTSA
+711 GGLILGDETTSA

-785 VKKTLK
+785 VKKTFK

-800 DANLYVTTGLLTKI
+800 ANLYVTTGVLTKI

-849 KFSFDKG
+849 EFLFDKG

-861 SDYLGKEITVAGTFK
+861 SDYLGKEITIAGTFK
-876 NYNGTTKE
+876 NYNGTKE

-918 KLGDKLKVT
+918 KVGDKLTVT

-942 DQALTVAED
+942 DQALTVADD

-969 SESAP
+969 SDSAP
-974 VAKVYNVSFNKDNN
+974 VAKVYTVSFVKDNCESSTDYVSN
-988 KKIVN
+988 KAWKNTTDGLTYSIVN
-993 GYENNWTNVSDDI
+993 
-1006 TYNVE
+1006 
-1011 NCNNNGTAEGQI
+1011 CANNNKGWDFIKA
-1023 GKTEWNYIRI
+1023 
-1033 GSKNNPSVGSIATA
+1033 GSKKKDSIATI
-1047 TPFVEAIAESAI
+1047 TTDSPFTEAIAESAI
-1059 TIDKV
+1059 TIDSV
-1064 NVTYINSIKLL
+1064 NNKFINSIKLL

-1083 TDTTTS
+1083 PDTTSS
-1089 YDVKVAKG
+1089 YDVNVAKDK
-1097 EQITKITTPV
+1097 QTTKIKTPV
-1107 ANAYYKYVIDCKQ
+1107 ANAYYRYVIDCKEASS
-1120 TNKKIGNGPIQISKI
+1120 NGPIAISKI

>member
-1 MKYML
+1 
-6 RLNWRENKF
+6 
-15 QTMKKKNHLIALS
+15 
-28 VLIASLVGCN
+28 
-38 GGTDSSTTQ
+38 
-47 PGSNNPTTP
+47 
-56 TAPSTQQPEKKTGTV
+56 
-71 TIGAVEHG
+71 
-79 SVTADK
+79 

-182 SFKVNGADV
+182 SFKVNDADV
-191 ALDGNNQAVV
+191 ALDGNNQVVV

-238 KIGEDV
+238 KIGEEV

-249 SETGYDVSFF
+249 SDTGYDVSSF

-264 DVDYET
+264 DVDYVT
-270 KEDSTTGK
+270 KEDLTTGK
-278 TYGEAKVKMVSGG
+278 TYWEAKVKMVSGG
-291 LTVTAEFKLGV
+291 LTVTAEFKLAV
-302 YPIEWD
+302 YSIEWD

-339 YEIKYLAINEEQVQ
+339 YEINYLTINGEQVQ
-353 AIDNTYT
+353 WASDNTFT
-360 TIMGE
+360 TTMGE

-370 NVQFGLEN
+370 TVQFGLEN

-392 HKNKVDDSQDYL
+392 HKNKVDDSQDYK

-444 QLVEKDL
+444 QLVEKNL

-513 LNGMLRDANIDTETL
+513 LNGMLRDANTDTKAL
-528 KNKSVTLKNGNI
+528 GNKSVTLKNGSI

-555 YLAALT
+555 YLAAFT
-561 LDGVTVSNSSISK
+561 LDGVTVSNSSIST

-692 NTKYKTTAGSWGSG
+692 NTKYKTTAGSWRSG

-800 DANLYVTTGLLTKI
+800 DANLYVTTGVLTEIK
-814 ENAQYGNLYLTD
+814 NTQFGNLYLTD

-834 VYGTYLDNNYSFDGT
+834 VFGTYLDNTYSFDGT
-849 KFSFDKG
+849 QFSFDQKG
-856 AKVIT
+856 AEVIT

-876 NYNGTTKE
+876 NYKGTKE

-918 KLGDKLKVT
+918 KLGDKLTVT

-974 VAKVYNVSFNKDNN
+974 VAKVYNVLFNKDNN
-988 KKIVN
+988 KEPVQNYTSK
-993 GYENNWTNVSDDI
+993 WTNVSDGI

-1011 NCNNNGTAEGQI
+1011 NCNNNKNDWDYIKIGTKSGA
-1023 GKTEWNYIRI
+1023 
-1033 GSKNNPSVGSIATA
+1033 SVGSITTA
-1047 TPFVEAIAESAI
+1047 SAFTEAIAESTI
-1059 TIDKV
+1059 TID
-1064 NVTYINSIKLL
+1064 NVRDQFINSIKLL
-1075 VSTSKDFT
+1075 VSTSENFT
-1083 TDTTTS
+1083 DDTTTS
-1089 YDVKVAKG
+1089 YNVNIAEGV
-1097 EQITKITTPV
+1097 QITKITTPV
-1107 ANAYYKYVIDCKQ
+1107 ANAYYKYEIDCKQ

>member
-1 MKYML
+1 ML

-38 GGTDSSTTQ
+38 GGNDSSTTQ

-141 NSAAVTITQADHGS
+141 NSAVVTITQADHGS

-182 SFKVNGADV
+182 SFKVNDVDV

-201 VMVAGGLNVTAS
+201 VMVASGLNVTAS
-213 FELGSGTVTIGTIE
+213 FELGSGTVTIGTME

-249 SETGYDVSFF
+249 SETGYEVNFF
-259 KVNGS
+259 KVNGIS
-264 DVDYET
+264 VKYEA
-270 KEDSTTGK
+270 KEDPTTGK

-291 LTVTAEFKLGV
+291 LTVTAEFKLAV
-302 YPIEWD
+302 YTIEWD
-308 TPTHGTI
+308 TPAHGTI
-315 AVEGGKTQAT
+315 AVEGDKASAT
-325 YGDEVKFIFTPETG
+325 YGEEVKFIFTPETG
-339 YEIKYLAINEEQVQ
+339 YEIKYLTINEEQVQ
-353 AIDNTYT
+353 WASDNTYT

-370 NVQFGLEN
+370 TVQFGLEN

-392 HKNKVDDSQDYL
+392 HKNKADDTQDYL

-423 ITVDGKAIEVPEDK
+423 ITVDGKTIQVPEDK

-461 TISEFTDSVIN
+461 TISEFTDSVID

-487 VTLGVTLPLA
+487 VTLGVALPLA

-513 LNGMLRDANIDTETL
+513 LNGMLRDANTDTTTFG
-528 KNKSVTLKNGNI
+528 NKSVTLKNGKI
-540 VSNYDKGTVNVIDSS
+540 ISNYDKGTVNVIDSS
-555 YLAALT
+555 YLAAFT
-561 LDGVTVSNSSISK
+561 LDGVTVSNSSIST

-636 NTAFLGNTEGIKV
+636 NTGFLGNTEGIKV

-679 TGKWLDAEANVTT
+679 TGKWLDASEANVTT
-692 NTKYKTTAGSWGSG
+692 NTKYKTTAGSWKTG

-767 YGYDHDEDKTT
+767 YGYDHDEDETT

-785 VKKTLK
+785 VKSNIAEVVAKSEK
-791 ELNEMTTDD
+791 DD
-800 DANLYVTTGLLTKI
+800 TKLYYVTGVVKDIYDETHGNIHLLDKTTGQSMI
-814 ENAQYGNLYLTD
+814 
-826 KATGEELY
+826 
-834 VYGTYLDNNYSFDGT
+834 VYGTYLTNEYSFDGS
-849 KFSFDKG
+849 KFSFKQSDSTP
-856 AKVIT
+856 IT
-861 SDYLGKEITVAGTFK
+861 KEYIGKEITVAGTLGFHGGAGQIVNGFVLDAK
-876 NYNGTTKE
+876 ADKYNDDLT
-884 LVNAVVIDSSAEK
+884 VS
-897 VAAKVV
+897 
-903 TEYDA
+903 YDNS
-908 EKGTVTVEEG
+908 KGTVVLSKENPQ
-918 KLGDKLKVT
+918 LGDEVTIT
-927 ATPKEGYKVSSIKVN
+927 ATPKEGYRLSKVTLKTIDDVESDITSTLK
-942 DQALTVAED
+942 
-951 NTAEFT
+951 FT
-957 AELNNKVVVEFV
+957 AGLKDTITVEFV
-969 SESAP
+969 SDSTP
-974 VAKVYNVSFNKDNN
+974 VATVHEVVFNGENN
-988 KKIVN
+988 NEPVGAYDKTWTNTTNGIKYVIVN
-993 GYENNWTNVSDDI
+993 G
-1006 TYNVE
+1006 
-1011 NCNNNGTAEGQI
+1011 NNNTNKWDYIKFGRKKVASI
-1023 GKTEWNYIRI
+1023 GNIHTL
-1033 GSKNNPSVGSIATA
+1033 SPFANPIASST
-1047 TPFVEAIAESAI
+1047 I
-1059 TIDKV
+1059 TIDSITAAKV
-1064 NVTYINSIKLL
+1064 NSIKFYI
-1075 VSTSKDFT
+1075 STNEDFSNAEVHNLAIKTGVIET
-1083 TDTTTS
+1083 T
-1089 YDVKVAKG
+1089 V
-1097 EQITKITTPV
+1097 TTPV
-1107 ANAYYKYVIDCKQ
+1107 ANAYYKYEFDCQ
-1120 TNKKIGNGPIQISKI
+1120 SGSGNGFVQISKV
-1135 TFTTVAE
+1135 TFTEKV

>member
-1 MKYML
+1 
-6 RLNWRENKF
+6 
-15 QTMKKKNHLIALS
+15 MKKKNHLIALS

-38 GGTDSSTTQ
+38 GGNDSSTTQ

-119 DSNQVVVKMV
+119 ESNQVVVKMV

-182 SFKVNGADV
+182 SFKVNDADV

-249 SETGYDVSFF
+249 SDTGYDVNFF

-264 DVDYET
+264 DVRYEA
-270 KEDSTTGK
+270 KEDPTTGK

-291 LTVTAEFKLGV
+291 LTVTAEFKLAV
-302 YPIEWD
+302 YTIEWD
-308 TPTHGTI
+308 IPTHGTI
-315 AVEGGKTQAT
+315 AVEGDKTKAT
-325 YGDEVKFIFTPETG
+325 YGEEVKFIFTPETG
-339 YEIKYLAINEEQVQ
+339 YEIKYLTINEEQVQ
-353 AIDNTYT
+353 WASDNTYT
-360 TIMGE
+360 TTMGE

-370 NVQFGLEN
+370 TVQFGLEN

-392 HKNKVDDSQDYL
+392 HKNKVDDTQDYL

-423 ITVDGKAIEVPEDK
+423 ITVDGKAIQVPEDK

-461 TISEFTDSVIN
+461 TISEFTDSVID

-487 VTLGVTLPLA
+487 VTLGVALPLA

-513 LNGMLRDANIDTETL
+513 LNGMLRDANTDTATFGT
-528 KNKSVTLKNGNI
+528 KSVALKNGKI

-555 YLAALT
+555 YLAAFT
-561 LDGVTVSNSSISK
+561 LDGVTVSNSSIST

-636 NTAFLGNTEGIKV
+636 NTGFLGNTEGIKV

-679 TGKWLDAEANVTT
+679 TGKWLDASEANVTT
-692 NTKYKTTAGSWGSG
+692 NTKYKTTAGSWKTG

-767 YGYDHDEDKTT
+767 YGYDHDEDATT

-800 DANLYVTTGLLTKI
+800 NANLYVTTGVLTEIK
-814 ENAQYGNLYLTD
+814 NTQFGNLYLTD

-834 VYGTYLDNNYSFDGT
+834 VFGTYLDNNYSFDGT
-849 KFSFDKG
+849 EFSFDKG
-856 AKVIT
+856 AEVIT
-861 SDYLGKEITVAGTFK
+861 SDYLGKEITIAGTFK
-876 NYNGTTKE
+876 NYKGTKE

-918 KLGDKLKVT
+918 KLGDKLTVT

-942 DQALTVAED
+942 DQALTVADD

-974 VAKVYNVSFNKDNN
+974 VAKVYTVSFVKANCQSSSDYVSNKDWKNTTDGLTYSIVNCANNN
-988 KKIVN
+988 KVWDFIK
-993 GYENNWTNVSDDI
+993 
-1006 TYNVE
+1006 
-1011 NCNNNGTAEGQI
+1011 A
-1023 GKTEWNYIRI
+1023 
-1033 GSKNNPSVGSIATA
+1033 GSKKQDSIGTI
-1047 TPFVEAIAESAI
+1047 TTDSPFAEAIAESAI

-1064 NVTYINSIKLL
+1064 TIADINSIKLL
-1075 VSTSKDFT
+1075 VSTSADFT
-1083 TDTTTS
+1083 ADTTTS
-1089 YDVKVAKG
+1089 YDVNVAEG
-1097 EQITKITTPV
+1097 EQTTKIKTPV
-1107 ANAYYKYVIDCKQ
+1107 ANAYYRYVIDCKKSSN
-1120 TNKKIGNGPIQISKI
+1120 NKNGIIQISKI

>member
-38 GGTDSSTTQ
+38 GGNDSSTTQ

-141 NSAAVTITQADHGS
+141 NSAVVTITQADHGS

-182 SFKVNGADV
+182 SFKVNDADV

-213 FELGSGTVTIGTIE
+213 FELGSGTVTIGTME

-249 SETGYDVSFF
+249 SDTGYDVNFF
-259 KVNGS
+259 KVNGIS
-264 DVDYET
+264 VKYEA
-270 KEDSTTGK
+270 KEDPTTGK

-291 LTVTAEFKLGV
+291 LTVTAEFKLAV
-302 YPIEWD
+302 YTIEWD
-308 TPTHGTI
+308 TPAHGTI
-315 AVEGGKTQAT
+315 AVEGDKASAT
-325 YGDEVKFIFTPETG
+325 YGEEVKFIFTPETG
-339 YEIKYLAINEEQVQ
+339 YEIKYLTVNEEQVQ
-353 AIDNTYT
+353 WANDNTYT

-370 NVQFGLEN
+370 TVQFGLEN
-378 ETITVNA
+378 ETITVNV

-392 HKNKVDDSQDYL
+392 HKNKVDDTQDYL

-502 YDLDGHTITST
+502 YDLGGHTITST
-513 LNGMLRDANIDTETL
+513 LNGMLRDANTDTATFG
-528 KNKSVTLKNGNI
+528 NKSVTLKNGKI
-540 VSNYDKGTVNVIDSS
+540 ISNYDKGTVNVIDSS
-555 YLAALT
+555 YLAAFT
-561 LDGVTVSNSSISK
+561 LDGVTVSNSSIST

-636 NTAFLGNTEGIKV
+636 NTGFLGNTEGIKV

-679 TGKWLDAEANVTT
+679 TGKWLDASEANVTT
-692 NTKYKTTAGSWGSG
+692 NTKYKTTAGSWKTG

-738 VAKGDKMSIHSDGTV
+738 VVKGDKMSIHSDGTV

-767 YGYDHDEDKTT
+767 YGYDHDEDETT

-800 DANLYVTTGLLTKI
+800 DANLYVTTGVLTKI
-814 ENAQYGNLYLTD
+814 KNAQFGNLYLTD

-834 VYGTYLDNNYSFDGT
+834 VFGTYLDNNYSFDGT

-856 AKVIT
+856 AEVIT

-876 NYNGTTKE
+876 NFKGTKE

-897 VAAKVV
+897 IAAKVV

-918 KLGDKLKVT
+918 KLGDKLTVT

-942 DQALTVAED
+942 DQALTVADD

-969 SESAP
+969 SDSAP
-974 VAKVYNVSFNKDNN
+974 VAKVYTVSFVKANN
-988 KKIVN
+988 EAVN
-993 GYENNWTNVSDDI
+993 GYNFTWKNTSDNLKFTIANGNN
-1006 TYNVE
+1006 YQ
-1011 NCNNNGTAEGQI
+1011 GTWDYV
-1023 GKTEWNYIRI
+1023 KF
-1033 GSKNNPSVGSIATA
+1033 GSKKVASKGTITTDS
-1047 TPFVEAIAESAI
+1047 PFVEAIAESAI

-1064 NVTYINSIKLL
+1064 NDASINSIKLL
-1075 VSTSKDFT
+1075 VSTSANFT

-1089 YDVKVAKG
+1089 YDVNVAKG
-1097 EQITKITTPV
+1097 EQTTKIKTPV
-1107 ANAYYKYVIDCKQ
+1107 ANAYYRYVIDCK
-1120 TNKKIGNGPIQISKI
+1120 KASNGSIQISKI

>member
-1 MKYML
+1 
-6 RLNWRENKF
+6 
-15 QTMKKKNHLIALS
+15 MKKKNHLIALS

-38 GGTDSSTTQ
+38 GGNDSSTTQ

-155 ISADKSTAK
+155 ISADKSIAK

-182 SFKVNGADV
+182 SFKVNDADV
-191 ALDGNNQAVV
+191 ALDGNNKAVV
-201 VMVAGGLNVTAS
+201 VMVAGGLNVTAL

-249 SETGYDVSFF
+249 SDTGYDVSSF

-264 DVDYET
+264 DVDYVT
-270 KEDSTTGK
+270 KEDSITGK
-278 TYGEAKVKMVSGG
+278 TYWEAKVKMVSGG
-291 LTVTAEFKLGV
+291 LTVTAEFKLAV
-302 YPIEWD
+302 YSIEWD

-325 YGDEVKFIFTPETG
+325 YGEEVKFIFTPETG
-339 YEIKYLAINEEQVQ
+339 YEIKYLTINEEQVQ
-353 AIDNTYT
+353 ASDNTYT
-360 TIMGE
+360 TTMGE

-370 NVQFGLEN
+370 TVQFGLEN

-392 HKNKVDDSQDYL
+392 HKNKADDSQDYL

-461 TISEFTDSVIN
+461 TISLFTDSVIN

-513 LNGMLRDANIDTETL
+513 LNGMLRDANTDTKTFG
-528 KNKSVTLKNGNI
+528 NKSVTLKNGNI

-555 YLAALT
+555 YLAAFT
-561 LDGVTVSNSSISK
+561 LDGVTVSNSSIST

-649 VVKNSTFTA
+649 VVKNSIFTA

-679 TGKWLDAEANVTT
+679 TGKWLNASEANVTT
-692 NTKYKTTAGSWGSG
+692 NTKYKTTAGSWKAG

-800 DANLYVTTGLLTKI
+800 DANLYVTTGVLTKI

-849 KFSFDKG
+849 EFLFDKG

-876 NYNGTTKE
+876 NYNGTKE

-903 TEYDA
+903 TEYDT

-918 KLGDKLKVT
+918 KVGDKLTVT

-969 SESAP
+969 SESAL
-974 VAKVYNVSFNKDNN
+974 VAKVYTVSFVKDNN
-988 KKIVN
+988 EAVNGYNFTWKNTSDNLKFTIVN
-993 GYENNWTNVSDDI
+993 GNNFDGAWDYVRFGTKKGDSTGTI
-1006 TYNVE
+1006 T
-1011 NCNNNGTAEGQI
+1011 TD
-1023 GKTEWNYIRI
+1023 
-1033 GSKNNPSVGSIATA
+1033 S
-1047 TPFVEAIAESAI
+1047 PFAEAIAESAI

-1064 NVTYINSIKLL
+1064 TIASIDSIKLL
-1075 VSTSKDFT
+1075 VSTSADFKT
-1083 TDTTTS
+1083 NTTS
-1089 YDVKVAKG
+1089 YNVNVAEG
-1097 EQITKITTPV
+1097 EQTTKITTPV
-1107 ANAYYKYVIDCKQ
+1107 ANAYYKYEINCKKAS
-1120 TNKKIGNGPIQISKI
+1120 NNGPIQISKI

>member
-28 VLIASLVGCN
+28 VLIASLVGC
-38 GGTDSSTTQ
+38 GGNNSSTTQ
-47 PGSNNPTTP
+47 PGSNNSTTP

-79 SVTADK
+79 SVNADK

-182 SFKVNGADV
+182 SFKVNDADV

-213 FELGSGTVTIGTIE
+213 FELGSGTVTIGTME

-249 SETGYDVSFF
+249 SDTGYDVNFF

-264 DVDYET
+264 DVRYEA
-270 KEDSTTGK
+270 KEDPTTGK

-291 LTVTAEFKLGV
+291 LTVTAEFKLAV
-302 YPIEWD
+302 YTIEWD
-308 TPTHGTI
+308 TPAHGTI
-315 AVEGGKTQAT
+315 AVEGDKKSAT
-325 YGDEVKFIFTPETG
+325 YGEEVKFIFTPETG
-339 YEIKYLAINEEQVQ
+339 YEIKYLTINEEQVQ
-353 AIDNTYT
+353 WASDNTYT
-360 TIMGE
+360 TTMGE

-370 NVQFGLEN
+370 TVQFGLEN

-392 HKNKVDDSQDYL
+392 HKNKVDDTQDYL

-415 NEGFMIET
+415 NEGYMIET

-513 LNGMLRDANIDTETL
+513 LNGMLRDANTDTTTFGT
-528 KNKSVTLKNGNI
+528 KSVTLKNGSI
-540 VSNYDKGTVNVIDSS
+540 ISNYDKGTVNVIDSS

-561 LDGVTVSNSSISK
+561 LDGVIVSNNTISTD
-574 VNPITG
+574 NPITG

-636 NTAFLGNTEGIKV
+636 NTGFLGNTEGIKV

-679 TGKWLDAEANVTT
+679 TGKWLDASEANATT
-692 NTKYKTTAGSWGSG
+692 NTKYKTTAGSWKTG

-711 GGLILGDERTSA
+711 GGLILGDERTTA

-767 YGYDHDEDKTT
+767 YGYDQDEDKTT
-778 VVTENNV
+778 AVTENNV

-800 DANLYVTTGLLTKI
+800 DANLYVTTGVLTEIK
-814 ENAQYGNLYLTD
+814 NTQFGNLYLTD

-834 VYGTYLDNNYSFDGT
+834 VFGTYLDNNYSFDGT

-876 NYNGTTKE
+876 NFKGTKE

-897 VAAKVV
+897 IAAKVV

-918 KLGDKLKVT
+918 KLGDKLTVT

-942 DQALTVAED
+942 DQALTVADD

-974 VAKVYNVSFNKDNN
+974 VAKVYNVLFNKDNN
-988 KKIVN
+988 KDKVG
-993 GYENNWTNVSDDI
+993 GYENEWTNVSDGI
-1006 TYNVE
+1006 TYNVK
-1011 NCNNNGTAEGQI
+1011 NCNNNNNG
-1023 GKTEWNYIRI
+1023 WDFIRI
-1033 GSKNNPSVGSIATA
+1033 GSKKNAYVGSIATA
-1047 TPFVEAIAESAI
+1047 SPFAEAIAES
-1059 TIDKV
+1059 TIKIDA
-1064 NVTYINSIKLL
+1064 VTPTSINSIKLL
-1075 VSTSKDFT
+1075 VSTSADFT

-1089 YDVKVAKG
+1089 YDVNVAEE
-1097 EQITKITTPV
+1097 EQTTKITTPV
-1107 ANAYYKYVIDCKQ
+1107 ANAYYRYVIDCK
-1120 TNKKIGNGPIQISKI
+1120 KASKNGPIQISKI
-1135 TFTTVAE
+1135 TFTTVAK

>member
-1 MKYML
+1 
-6 RLNWRENKF
+6 
-15 QTMKKKNHLIALS
+15 MKKKNHLIALS

-38 GGTDSSTTQ
+38 GGNDSSTTQ

-56 TAPSTQQPEKKTGTV
+56 TAPSTQQPVKKTGTV

-182 SFKVNGADV
+182 SFKVNDADV
-191 ALDGNNQAVV
+191 DLDGNNQVVV

-213 FELGSGTVTIGTIE
+213 FELGSGTVTIGTME

-249 SETGYDVSFF
+249 SDTGYDVSFF

-264 DVDYET
+264 DADYVT
-270 KEDSTTGK
+270 KEDPTTGK

-302 YPIEWD
+302 YSIEWD
-308 TPTHGTI
+308 IPTHGTI
-315 AVEGGKTQAT
+315 AVEGDKKSAT
-325 YGDEVKFIFTPETG
+325 YGEEVKFIFTPDTG
-339 YEIKYLAINEEQVQ
+339 YEIKYLTINEEQVQ
-353 AIDNTYT
+353 WASDNTYT
-360 TIMGE
+360 TTMGE

-370 NVQFGLEN
+370 TVQFGLEN

-392 HKNKVDDSQDYL
+392 HKNKVDDSQNYF

-415 NEGFMIET
+415 NEGYMIET
-423 ITVDGKAIEVPEDK
+423 ITVNGKAIEVPEDK

-461 TISEFTDSVIN
+461 TISEFTDSVID

-487 VTLGVTLPLA
+487 VTLGVALPLA

-513 LNGMLRDANIDTETL
+513 LNGMLRDANTDTATFGT
-528 KNKSVTLKNGNI
+528 KSITLKNGKI

-555 YLAALT
+555 YLAAFT
-561 LDGVTVSNSSISK
+561 LDGVTVSNNTISTD
-574 VNPITG
+574 NPITG

-636 NTAFLGNTEGIKV
+636 NTGFLGNTEGIKV

-679 TGKWLDAEANVTT
+679 TGKWLDASEANVTT
-692 NTKYKTTAGSWGSG
+692 NTKYKTTAGSWETG

-800 DANLYVTTGLLTKI
+800 DANLYVTTGVLTEIK
-814 ENAQYGNLYLTD
+814 NAQFGNLYLTD

-834 VYGTYLDNNYSFDGT
+834 VFGTYLDNNYSFDGT
-849 KFSFDKG
+849 KFSFGKG
-856 AKVIT
+856 AEVIT

-876 NYNGTTKE
+876 NFKGTKE
-884 LVNAVVIDSSAEK
+884 LVNAVVLDSSVEK

-918 KLGDKLKVT
+918 KLGDKLTVT

-942 DQALTVAED
+942 DQALTVADD

-974 VAKVYNVSFNKDNN
+974 VAKVYTVSFVKDNCQSSTDYVSGKAWTN
-988 KKIVN
+988 TTDGLTYSIVN
-993 GYENNWTNVSDDI
+993 
-1006 TYNVE
+1006 
-1011 NCNNNGTAEGQI
+1011 CANNNKQWDFIKA
-1023 GKTEWNYIRI
+1023 
-1033 GSKNNPSVGSIATA
+1033 GSKNKDSIGTI
-1047 TPFVEAIAESAI
+1047 TTDKPFAEAIAES
-1059 TIDKV
+1059 TIKIDA
-1064 NVTYINSIKLL
+1064 VTPTSINSIKLL
-1075 VSTSKDFT
+1075 VSTSADFT

-1089 YDVKVAKG
+1089 YDVNVAKG
-1097 EQITKITTPV
+1097 EQTTKITTPV
-1107 ANAYYKYVIDCKQ
+1107 ANAYYKYVIDCK
-1120 TNKKIGNGPIQISKI
+1120 KASKNGPIQISKI
-1135 TFTTVAE
+1135 TFTTVAK

>member
-38 GGTDSSTTQ
+38 GGNDSSTTQ

-94 TFTVTPDENYSVKSF
+94 TFTVTPNENYSVKSF

-129 EGGLTVSAEFEI
+129 DGGLTVSAEFEI

-182 SFKVNGADV
+182 SFKVNDVDV

-213 FELGSGTVTIGTIE
+213 FELGSGTVTIGTME

-249 SETGYDVSFF
+249 SETGYEVNFF
-259 KVNGS
+259 KVNGIS
-264 DVDYET
+264 VKYEA
-270 KEDSTTGK
+270 KEDPTTGK

-291 LTVTAEFKLGV
+291 LTVTAEFKLAV
-302 YPIEWD
+302 YTIEWD
-308 TPTHGTI
+308 TPAHGTI
-315 AVEGGKTQAT
+315 AVEGDKASAT
-325 YGDEVKFIFTPETG
+325 YGEEVKFIFTPETG
-339 YEIKYLAINEEQVQ
+339 YEIKYLTINEEQVQ
-353 AIDNTYT
+353 WASDNTYT

-370 NVQFGLEN
+370 TVQFGLEN

-392 HKNKVDDSQDYL
+392 HKNKADDTQDYL

-423 ITVDGKAIEVPEDK
+423 ITVDGKTIQVPEDK

-487 VTLGVTLPLA
+487 VTLGVALPLA

-502 YDLDGHTITST
+502 YDLGGHTITST
-513 LNGMLRDANIDTETL
+513 LNGMLRDANTDTATFG
-528 KNKSVTLKNGNI
+528 NKSVTLKNGKI
-540 VSNYDKGTVNVIDSS
+540 ISNYDKGTVNVIDSS
-555 YLAALT
+555 YLAAFT
-561 LDGVTVSNSSISK
+561 LDGVTVSNSSIST

-636 NTAFLGNTEGIKV
+636 NTGFLGNTEGIKV

-679 TGKWLDAEANVTT
+679 TGKWLDASEANVTT
-692 NTKYKTTAGSWGSG
+692 NTKYKTTAGSWKTG

-767 YGYDHDEDKTT
+767 YGYDHDEDETT

-785 VKKTLK
+785 VKSNIAEVVAKSEK
-791 ELNEMTTDD
+791 DD
-800 DANLYVTTGLLTKI
+800 TKLYYVTGVVKDIYDETHGNIHLLDKTTGQSMI
-814 ENAQYGNLYLTD
+814 
-826 KATGEELY
+826 
-834 VYGTYLDNNYSFDGT
+834 VYGTYLTNEYSFDGS
-849 KFSFDKG
+849 KFSFKQSDSTP
-856 AKVIT
+856 IT
-861 SDYLGKEITVAGTFK
+861 KEYIGKEITVAGTLGFHGGAGQIVNGFVLDAK
-876 NYNGTTKE
+876 ADKYNDDLT
-884 LVNAVVIDSSAEK
+884 VS
-897 VAAKVV
+897 
-903 TEYDA
+903 YDNS
-908 EKGTVTVEEG
+908 KGTVVLSKENPQ
-918 KLGDKLKVT
+918 LGDEVTIT
-927 ATPKEGYKVSSIKVN
+927 ATPKEGYRLSKVTLKTIDDVESDITSTLK
-942 DQALTVAED
+942 
-951 NTAEFT
+951 FT
-957 AELNNKVVVEFV
+957 AGLKDTITVEFV
-969 SESAP
+969 SDSTP
-974 VAKVYNVSFNKDNN
+974 VATVHEVVFNGENN
-988 KKIVN
+988 NEPVGAYDKTWTNTTNGIKYVIVN
-993 GYENNWTNVSDDI
+993 G
-1006 TYNVE
+1006 
-1011 NCNNNGTAEGQI
+1011 NNNTNKWDYIKFGRKKVASI
-1023 GKTEWNYIRI
+1023 GNIHTL
-1033 GSKNNPSVGSIATA
+1033 SPFANPIASST
-1047 TPFVEAIAESAI
+1047 I
-1059 TIDKV
+1059 TIDSITAAKV
-1064 NVTYINSIKLL
+1064 NSIKFYI
-1075 VSTSKDFT
+1075 SNNEDFSNAEVHNLAIKTGVIET
-1083 TDTTTS
+1083 T
-1089 YDVKVAKG
+1089 V
-1097 EQITKITTPV
+1097 TTPV
-1107 ANAYYKYVIDCKQ
+1107 ANAYYKYEFDCQ
-1120 TNKKIGNGPIQISKI
+1120 SGSGNGFVQISKV
-1135 TFTTVAE
+1135 TFTEKV

>member
-1 MKYML
+1 
-6 RLNWRENKF
+6 
-15 QTMKKKNHLIALS
+15 MKKKNHLIALS

-38 GGTDSSTTQ
+38 GGNDSSTTQ

-56 TAPSTQQPEKKTGTV
+56 TAPSTQQPVKKTGTV

-94 TFTVTPDENYSVKSF
+94 TFTVTPDENYSIKSF

-182 SFKVNGADV
+182 SFKVNDADV

-213 FELGSGTVTIGTIE
+213 FELGSGTVTIGTFE

-249 SETGYDVSFF
+249 SDTGYDVSFF

-264 DVDYET
+264 AVDYVT

-302 YPIEWD
+302 YSIEWD
-308 TPTHGTI
+308 APSHGTI
-315 AVEGGKTQAT
+315 AVEGGKTSAT
-325 YGDEVKFIFTPETG
+325 YGEDVKFIFTPETG
-339 YEIKYLAINEEQVQ
+339 YEIRYLAINGEQVQ
-353 AIDNTYT
+353 QWASNNTYT
-360 TIMGE
+360 TTMGE

-370 NVQFGLEN
+370 TVQFGLKN

-392 HKNKVDDSQDYL
+392 HKNKADDTQDYL

-415 NEGFMIET
+415 NEGYMIET
-423 ITVDGKAIEVPEDK
+423 ITVDGKVIEVPEDK

-461 TISEFTDSVIN
+461 TISEFTDSVIA

-513 LNGMLRDANIDTETL
+513 LNGMLRDASTDTATFG
-528 KNKSVTLKNGNI
+528 NKSVTLKNGSI
-540 VSNYDKGTVNVIDSS
+540 ISNYDKGTVNVIDSS
-555 YLAALT
+555 YLAAFT
-561 LDGVTVSNSSISK
+561 LDGVTVSNSSISTD
-574 VNPITG
+574 NPITG

-588 TKILNS
+588 TKIFNS

-692 NTKYKTTAGSWGSG
+692 NTKYKTTAGSWKSG

-800 DANLYVTTGLLTKI
+800 DANLYVTTGVLTEIK
-814 ENAQYGNLYLTD
+814 NTQFGNLYLTD

-834 VYGTYLDNNYSFDGT
+834 VFGTYLDNTYSFDGT
-849 KFSFDKG
+849 QFSFDQKG
-856 AKVIT
+856 AEVIT

-876 NYNGTTKE
+876 NFKGTKE

-918 KLGDKLKVT
+918 KLGDKLTVT

-942 DQALTVAED
+942 DQALTVADD

-974 VAKVYNVSFNKDNN
+974 VAKVYTVSFVKDNCQSSTDYVSN
-988 KKIVN
+988 KAWTNTTDDLTYSIVN
-993 GYENNWTNVSDDI
+993 
-1006 TYNVE
+1006 
-1011 NCNNNGTAEGQI
+1011 CANNNKQWDFIKA
-1023 GKTEWNYIRI
+1023 
-1033 GSKNNPSVGSIATA
+1033 GSKKKDSIGTI
-1047 TPFVEAIAESAI
+1047 TTDSPFAEAIAESAI

-1089 YDVKVAKG
+1089 YDVNVAEG
-1097 EQITKITTPV
+1097 EQTTKIKTPV
-1107 ANAYYKYVIDCKQ
+1107 ANAYYRYVIDCK
-1120 TNKKIGNGPIQISKI
+1120 KASSNGPIQISKI

>member
-1 MKYML
+1 
-6 RLNWRENKF
+6 
-15 QTMKKKNHLIALS
+15 MKKKNHLIALS

-38 GGTDSSTTQ
+38 GGNDSSTTQ

-182 SFKVNGADV
+182 SFKVNDADV

-249 SETGYDVSFF
+249 SDTGYDVNFF

-264 DVDYET
+264 DVRYET
-270 KEDSTTGK
+270 KEDPTTGK

-291 LTVTAEFKLGV
+291 LTVTAEFKLAV
-302 YPIEWD
+302 YTIEWD
-308 TPTHGTI
+308 TPAHGTI
-315 AVEGGKTQAT
+315 AVEGDKTKAT
-325 YGDEVKFIFTPETG
+325 YGEEVKFIFTPETG
-339 YEIKYLAINEEQVQ
+339 YEIKYLTINEEQVQ
-353 AIDNTYT
+353 WASDNTYT

-370 NVQFGLEN
+370 TVQFGLEN

-392 HKNKVDDSQDYL
+392 HKNKVDDTQDYL

-423 ITVDGKAIEVPEDK
+423 ITVDGKAIQVPEDK

-461 TISEFTDSVIN
+461 TISEFTDSVID

-502 YDLDGHTITST
+502 YDLGGHTITST
-513 LNGMLRDANIDTETL
+513 LNGMLRDANTDTATFG
-528 KNKSVTLKNGNI
+528 NKSVTLKNGSI
-540 VSNYDKGTVNVIDSS
+540 ISNYDKGTVNVIDSS
-555 YLAALT
+555 YLAAFT
-561 LDGVTVSNSSISK
+561 LDGVTVSNSTIST

-636 NTAFLGNTEGIKV
+636 NTGFLGNTEGIKV

-679 TGKWLDAEANVTT
+679 TGKWLDASEANVTT
-692 NTKYKTTAGSWGSG
+692 NTKYKTTAGSWKTG

-767 YGYDHDEDKTT
+767 YGYDHDEDETT

-800 DANLYVTTGLLTKI
+800 DANLYVTTGVLTEIK
-814 ENAQYGNLYLTD
+814 NTQFGNLYLTD

-834 VYGTYLDNNYSFDGT
+834 VFGTYLDNNYSFDGT

-856 AKVIT
+856 AEVIT

-876 NYNGTTKE
+876 NFKGTKE
-884 LVNAVVIDSSAEK
+884 LVSAVVIDSSAEK
-897 VAAKVV
+897 IAAKVV

-918 KLGDKLKVT
+918 KLGDKLTVT

-942 DQALTVAED
+942 DQALTVADD

-974 VAKVYNVSFNKDNN
+974 VAKVYTVSFVKANCGKGSTDYVSGKAWTNTTDGLTYS
-988 KKIVN
+988 IVN
-993 GYENNWTNVSDDI
+993 CAN
-1006 TYNVE
+1006 
-1011 NCNNNGTAEGQI
+1011 NNNGWDFIKA
-1023 GKTEWNYIRI
+1023 
-1033 GSKNNPSVGSIATA
+1033 GSSKKDSIATI
-1047 TPFVEAIAESAI
+1047 TTDSPFAEAIAES
-1059 TIDKV
+1059 TIKIDAVKPAS
-1064 NVTYINSIKLL
+1064 INSIKLL
-1075 VSTSKDFT
+1075 VSTSENFT
-1083 TDTTTS
+1083 NDTTTS
-1089 YDVKVAKG
+1089 YDVNVAEG
-1097 EQITKITTPV
+1097 EQTTKITTPV
-1107 ANAYYKYVIDCKQ
+1107 ANAYYRYVIDCK
-1120 TNKKIGNGPIQISKI
+1120 KASKNGPIQISKI

>member
-1 MKYML
+1 
-6 RLNWRENKF
+6 
-15 QTMKKKNHLIALS
+15 MKKKNHLIALS

-38 GGTDSSTTQ
+38 GGNDSSTTQ

-129 EGGLTVSAEFEI
+129 EGGLTVFAEFEI

-182 SFKVNGADV
+182 SFKVNDADV

-249 SETGYDVSFF
+249 SDTGYDVSSF

-264 DVDYET
+264 DVDYVT

-278 TYGEAKVKMVSGG
+278 TYWEAKVKMVSGG

-302 YPIEWD
+302 YSIEWD
-308 TPTHGTI
+308 PTTHGTI
-315 AVEGGKTQAT
+315 AVEGDKTSAT
-325 YGDEVKFIFTPETG
+325 YGEEVKFVFTPETG
-339 YEIKYLAINEEQVQ
+339 YEIKYLTINEEQVQ
-353 AIDNTYT
+353 WANDNTYT
-360 TIMGE
+360 TTMGE

-392 HKNKVDDSQDYL
+392 HKNKADDSQNYL

-513 LNGMLRDANIDTETL
+513 LNGMLRDANTDIATFG
-528 KNKSVTLKNGNI
+528 NKSVTLKNGSI

-555 YLAALT
+555 YLAAFT
-561 LDGVTVSNSSISK
+561 LDGVTVSNSSIST

-692 NTKYKTTAGSWGSG
+692 NTKYKTTAGSWRSG

-800 DANLYVTTGLLTKI
+800 DANLYVTTGVLTEIK
-814 ENAQYGNLYLTD
+814 NTQFGNLYLTD

-834 VYGTYLDNNYSFDGT
+834 VFGTYLDNTYSFDGT
-849 KFSFDKG
+849 QFSFDQKG
-856 AKVIT
+856 AEVIT

-876 NYNGTTKE
+876 NFKGTKE

-918 KLGDKLKVT
+918 KLGDKLTVT
-927 ATPKEGYKVSSIKVN
+927 ATPKEGYKVSSVKVN

-974 VAKVYNVSFNKDNN
+974 VAKVYTVSFVKANN
-988 KKIVN
+988 EPVN
-993 GYENNWTNVSDDI
+993 GYNFTWKNTSDNLKFTIANGNNFDGAWDYVRFGTKKGDSTGTI
-1006 TYNVE
+1006 T
-1011 NCNNNGTAEGQI
+1011 TD
-1023 GKTEWNYIRI
+1023 
-1033 GSKNNPSVGSIATA
+1033 S
-1047 TPFVEAIAESAI
+1047 PFAEAIAESAI

-1064 NVTYINSIKLL
+1064 TIASINSIKLL
-1075 VSTSKDFT
+1075 VSTSADFKT
-1083 TDTTTS
+1083 TIAS
-1089 YDVKVAKG
+1089 YNVNVAEG
-1097 EQITKITTPV
+1097 EQTTKITTPV
-1107 ANAYYKYVIDCKQ
+1107 ANAYYKYEINCK
-1120 TNKKIGNGPIQISKI
+1120 KASKNGPIQISKI

>member
-1 MKYML
+1 
-6 RLNWRENKF
+6 
-15 QTMKKKNHLIALS
+15 MKKKNHLIALS

-38 GGTDSSTTQ
+38 GGNDSSTTQ

-56 TAPSTQQPEKKTGTV
+56 TAPSTQQPVKKTGTV

-182 SFKVNGADV
+182 SFKVNDADV

-213 FELGSGTVTIGTIE
+213 FELGSGTVTIGTFE

-249 SETGYDVSFF
+249 SDTGYDVSFF

-264 DVDYET
+264 AVDYVT

-325 YGDEVKFIFTPETG
+325 YGDDVKFIFTPDTG
-339 YEIKYLAINEEQVQ
+339 YEIKYLTINDEQVQ
-353 AIDNTYT
+353 ASDNTYT
-360 TIMGE
+360 TTMGE

-370 NVQFGLEN
+370 TVQFGLEN

-392 HKNKVDDSQDYL
+392 HKNKVDDTQDYL

-487 VTLGVTLPLA
+487 VTLGVALPLA

-513 LNGMLRDANIDTETL
+513 LNGMLSVAKTDAG
-528 KNKSVTLKNGNI
+528 NKSVTLKNGKI

-555 YLAALT
+555 YLAAFT
-561 LDGVTVSNSSISK
+561 LDGVTVSNSSIST

-679 TGKWLDAEANVTT
+679 TGKWLDAESNVTT
-692 NTKYKTTAGSWGSG
+692 NTKYKTIAGSWSSG

-711 GGLILGDERTSA
+711 GGLIIGDERTTA

-767 YGYDHDEDKTT
+767 YGYDHDEDETT

-800 DANLYVTTGLLTKI
+800 DANLYVTTGVLTKI
-814 ENAQYGNLYLTD
+814 KAAQYGNLYLTD

-834 VYGTYLDNNYSFDGT
+834 VFGTYLDNNYSFDGT
-849 KFSFDKG
+849 KFSFDKKG

-876 NYNGTTKE
+876 NFKGTKE

-897 VAAKVV
+897 IAAKVV

-908 EKGTVTVEEG
+908 EKGTVIVEEG
-918 KLGDKLKVT
+918 KLGDKLTVT

-942 DQALTVAED
+942 DQALTVADD

-974 VAKVYNVSFNKDNN
+974 VAKVYTVSFVKANCGKGSTDYVSGKAWTNTTDGLTYS
-988 KKIVN
+988 IVN
-993 GYENNWTNVSDDI
+993 
-1006 TYNVE
+1006 
-1011 NCNNNGTAEGQI
+1011 CANNGSKDWDFIKA
-1023 GKTEWNYIRI
+1023 
-1033 GSKNNPSVGSIATA
+1033 GSSKKDSIATI
-1047 TPFVEAIAESAI
+1047 TTDSPFAEAIAES
-1059 TIDKV
+1059 TIKIDAVKPAS
-1064 NVTYINSIKLL
+1064 INSIKLL
-1075 VSTSKDFT
+1075 VSTSENFT
-1083 TDTTTS
+1083 NDTTTS
-1089 YDVKVAKG
+1089 YDVNVAEG
-1097 EQITKITTPV
+1097 EQTTKITTPV
-1107 ANAYYKYVIDCKQ
+1107 ANAYYRYVIDCK
-1120 TNKKIGNGPIQISKI
+1120 KASKNGPIQISKI

>member
-1 MKYML
+1 
-6 RLNWRENKF
+6 
-15 QTMKKKNHLIALS
+15 MKKKNHLIALS

-38 GGTDSSTTQ
+38 GGNDSSTTQ

-164 IGENVTFTVAPEA
+164 IGENVTLTVAPEA

-182 SFKVNGADV
+182 SFKVNDADV

-213 FELGSGTVTIGTIE
+213 FELGSGTVTIGTME

-249 SETGYDVSFF
+249 SDTGYDVNFF

-264 DVDYET
+264 DVRYEA
-270 KEDSTTGK
+270 KEDPTTGK

-291 LTVTAEFKLGV
+291 LTVTAEFKLAV
-302 YPIEWD
+302 YTIEWD
-308 TPTHGTI
+308 TPAHGTI
-315 AVEGGKTQAT
+315 AVEGDKASAT
-325 YGDEVKFIFTPETG
+325 YGEEVKFIFTPETG
-339 YEIKYLAINEEQVQ
+339 YEIKYLTVNEEQVQ
-353 AIDNTYT
+353 WANDNTYT
-360 TIMGE
+360 TTMGE

-370 NVQFGLEN
+370 TVQFGLEN

-392 HKNKVDDSQDYL
+392 HKNKADDTQDYL

-423 ITVDGKAIEVPEDK
+423 ITVDGKDIQVPEDK

-513 LNGMLRDANIDTETL
+513 LNGMLRDANTDTTTFGT
-528 KNKSVTLKNGNI
+528 KSVTLKNGKI

-555 YLAALT
+555 YLAAFT
-561 LDGVTVSNSSISK
+561 LDGVTVSNSSIST

-636 NTAFLGNTEGIKV
+636 NTGFLGNTEGIKV

-679 TGKWLDAEANVTT
+679 TGKWLDASEANATT
-692 NTKYKTTAGSWGSG
+692 NTKYKTTAGSWSSG

-711 GGLILGDERTSA
+711 GGLILGDERTTA

-767 YGYDHDEDKTT
+767 YGYDHDEDETT

-785 VKKTLK
+785 VKSNIAEVVAKSAK
-791 ELNEMTTDD
+791 DD
-800 DANLYVTTGLLTKI
+800 TNLYYVTGVVKDIYDETQGNIHLLDKTTG
-814 ENAQYGNLYLTD
+814 QSM
-826 KATGEELY
+826 
-834 VYGTYLDNNYSFDGT
+834 VVFGTYLTNEYSFDGT
-849 KFSFDKG
+849 KFSFKQSDSTP
-856 AKVIT
+856 IT
-861 SDYLGKEITVAGTFK
+861 KEYIGKEITVAGTLGFYGGAGQIVNGFVLDAK
-876 NYNGTTKE
+876 ADKYNDDLT
-884 LVNAVVIDSSAEK
+884 VS
-897 VAAKVV
+897 
-903 TEYDA
+903 YDNN
-908 EKGTVTVEEG
+908 KGTVVLSKENPQ
-918 KLGDKLKVT
+918 LGDEVTIT
-927 ATPKEGYKVSSIKVN
+927 ATPKEGYRLSKVTLKTIDDVESDITKT
-942 DQALTVAED
+942 LK
-951 NTAEFT
+951 FT
-957 AELNNKVVVEFV
+957 AGLKDTITVEFV
-969 SESAP
+969 SDSAP
-974 VAKVYNVSFNKDNN
+974 VATVHEVVFN
-988 KKIVN
+988 
-993 GYENNWTNVSDDI
+993 
-1006 TYNVE
+1006 
-1011 NCNNNGTAEGQI
+1011 
-1023 GKTEWNYIRI
+1023 
-1033 GSKNNPSVGSIATA
+1033 SKNNEECNQYTLKWINNTDGTKYVIENGSNNNNNAKWNNTVRFGRKKDASVGKIYTQNPFANPIASST
-1047 TPFVEAIAESAI
+1047 I
-1059 TIDKV
+1059 TIDSINDAKV
-1064 NVTYINSIKLL
+1064 NSIKFY
-1075 VSTSKDFT
+1075 VSTSADFSDAEVYNLAIKQGVIET
-1083 TDTTTS
+1083 T
-1089 YDVKVAKG
+1089 VK
-1097 EQITKITTPV
+1097 TPV
-1107 ANAYYKYVIDCKQ
+1107 ANAYYKYEIDCQ
-1120 TNKKIGNGPIQISKI
+1120 PGGSNGFVWISKV
-1135 TFTTVAE
+1135 TFTEKV

>member
-1 MKYML
+1 
-6 RLNWRENKF
+6 
-15 QTMKKKNHLIALS
+15 MKKKIHLIALS
-28 VLIASLVGCN
+28 VLIASLVCC
-38 GGTDSSTTQ
+38 GGNNSSTTQ
-47 PGSNNPTTP
+47 PGSSNSATP
-56 TAPSTQQPEKKTGTV
+56 TAPSTKQPEKKTGTV
-71 TIGAVEHG
+71 IIGAVEHG

-119 DSNQVVVKMV
+119 ASNQVVVKMV

-155 ISADKSTAK
+155 VSADKSTAK

-182 SFKVNGADV
+182 SFKVNDADV

-213 FELGSGTVTIGTIE
+213 FELGSGTVTIGTME

-249 SETGYDVSFF
+249 SDTGYEVNFF
-259 KVNGS
+259 KVNGTS
-264 DVDYET
+264 VEYEV

-278 TYGEAKVKMVSGG
+278 TYWEAKAKMVSGG
-291 LTVTAEFKLGV
+291 LTVTAEFKLAV
-302 YPIEWD
+302 YAIEWD
-308 TPTHGTI
+308 APTHGTI
-315 AVEGGKTQAT
+315 AVEGGKTTAI
-325 YGDEVKFIFTPETG
+325 YGEEVKFIFTPETG
-339 YEIKYLAINEEQVQ
+339 YKINYLTINGEQAQ
-353 AIDNTYT
+353 WASDNTYT
-360 TIMGE
+360 TAMGE
-365 YGLFV
+365 YGLYV
-370 NVQFGLEN
+370 TVMFGLQN

-392 HKNKVDDSQDYL
+392 HKNKADDSQDYL

-415 NEGFMIET
+415 NEGYLIET
-423 ITVDGKAIEVPEDK
+423 IKVNGEAVEVPEDK

-461 TISEFTDSVIN
+461 TISEFTDSVID

-482 KLAGD
+482 KLAGN
-487 VTLGVTLPLA
+487 VTLGVALPLA

-513 LNGMLRDANIDTETL
+513 LNGMLIDANTDTATFGS
-528 KNKSVTLKNGNI
+528 KSVTLKNGSI
-540 VSNYDKGTVNVIDSS
+540 VSNFDKGTVNVINSS
-555 YLAALT
+555 DLAALT
-561 LDGVTVSNSSISK
+561 LDGVTVSNSTISTDK
-574 VNPITG
+574 PITG

-623 DNTKVTVTSDDFD
+623 ENTKVTVTSDDFD
-636 NTAFLGNTEGIKV
+636 NAAFIGNTEGINV

-679 TGKWLDAEANVTT
+679 TGKWLDASEANVTT
-692 NTKYKTTAGSWGSG
+692 NTKYKTTAGSWSTG

-753 ATTVTMDALTAVEA
+753 KTTVTMDALTAVEA
-767 YGYDHDEDKTT
+767 YGYDYDEDATT

-800 DANLYVTTGLLTKI
+800 DANLYVTTGVLTNIKTS
-814 ENAQYGNLYLTD
+814 QYGNLYLTD
-826 KATGEELY
+826 KATGDELY
-834 VYGTYLDNNYSFDGT
+834 VYGTYLDNKYSFDGT
-849 KFSFDKG
+849 KFSFDKKG
-856 AKVIT
+856 AEVIT

-876 NYNGTTKE
+876 NYQGTKE
-884 LVNAVVIDSSAEK
+884 LVSAVVIDSSAEK

-942 DQALTVAED
+942 DQALTVADD

-969 SESAP
+969 SDSAP
-974 VAKVYNVSFNKDNN
+974 VATVHEVVFN
-988 KKIVN
+988 
-993 GYENNWTNVSDDI
+993 
-1006 TYNVE
+1006 
-1011 NCNNNGTAEGQI
+1011 
-1023 GKTEWNYIRI
+1023 
-1033 GSKNNPSVGSIATA
+1033 SKNNEKCDQYTEKWINTTDGIKYVIENGSNFNNAWNTVKFGRKKDPSVGKIYTQSPFANPIASST
-1047 TPFVEAIAESAI
+1047 I
-1059 TIDKV
+1059 TIDSIINVAKV
-1064 NVTYINSIKLL
+1064 NSIKFY
-1075 VSTSKDFT
+1075 VSTSADFSNAEVHDLAIKQGVIET
-1083 TDTTTS
+1083 T
-1089 YDVKVAKG
+1089 V
-1097 EQITKITTPV
+1097 TTPV
-1107 ANAYYKYVIDCKQ
+1107 ANAYYKYEIDCQPSGK
-1120 TNKKIGNGPIQISKI
+1120 NGFVSISKV
-1135 TFTTVAE
+1135 TFTEKI

>member
-1 MKYML
+1 ML

-38 GGTDSSTTQ
+38 GGNDSSTTQ

-182 SFKVNGADV
+182 SFKVNDADV

-201 VMVAGGLNVTAS
+201 VMVAGGLNVIAS
-213 FELGSGTVTIGTIE
+213 FELGSGTVTIGTME

-249 SETGYDVSFF
+249 SDTGYDVNFF

-264 DVDYET
+264 DVRYEA
-270 KEDSTTGK
+270 KEDPTTGK

-291 LTVTAEFKLGV
+291 LTVTAEFKLAV
-302 YPIEWD
+302 YTIEWD

-315 AVEGGKTQAT
+315 AVEGDKTKAT
-325 YGDEVKFIFTPETG
+325 YGEEVKFIFTPETG
-339 YEIKYLAINEEQVQ
+339 YEIKYLTINEEQVQ
-353 AIDNTYT
+353 WASDNTYT

-370 NVQFGLEN
+370 TVQFGLEN
-378 ETITVNA
+378 ETITINA

-392 HKNKVDDSQDYL
+392 HKNKADDTQDYL

-423 ITVDGKAIEVPEDK
+423 ITVDGKTIQVPEDK

-461 TISEFTDSVIN
+461 TISEFTDSVID

-487 VTLGVTLPLA
+487 VTLGVALPLA

-513 LNGMLRDANIDTETL
+513 LNGMLRDANTDTATFG
-528 KNKSVTLKNGNI
+528 NKSVTLKNGKI
-540 VSNYDKGTVNVIDSS
+540 ISNYDKGTVNVIDSS

-561 LDGVTVSNSSISK
+561 LDGVTVSNNTISTD
-574 VNPITG
+574 NPITG

-636 NTAFLGNTEGIKV
+636 NTGFLGNTEGIKV

-679 TGKWLDAEANVTT
+679 TGKWLDASEANVTT
-692 NTKYKTTAGSWGSG
+692 NTKYKTTAGSWKTG

-738 VAKGDKMSIHSDGTV
+738 VAKGDKMSIHSDGAV

-767 YGYDHDEDKTT
+767 YGYDYDEDETT

-800 DANLYVTTGLLTKI
+800 DANLYVTTGVLTKI
-814 ENAQYGNLYLTD
+814 KAAQYGNLYLTD

-834 VYGTYLDNNYSFDGT
+834 VFGTYLDNNYSFDGT

-876 NYNGTTKE
+876 NCKGTKE

-897 VAAKVV
+897 IAAKVV

-918 KLGDKLKVT
+918 KLGDKLTVT

-942 DQALTVAED
+942 DQALTVADD

-974 VAKVYNVSFNKDNN
+974 VAKVYTVSFVKANCGKGSTDYVSGKAWTNTTDGLTYS
-988 KKIVN
+988 IVN
-993 GYENNWTNVSDDI
+993 CAN
-1006 TYNVE
+1006 
-1011 NCNNNGTAEGQI
+1011 NNNGWDFIKA
-1023 GKTEWNYIRI
+1023 
-1033 GSKNNPSVGSIATA
+1033 GSSKKDSIATI
-1047 TPFVEAIAESAI
+1047 TTDSPFAEAIAES
-1059 TIDKV
+1059 TIKIDAVKPAS
-1064 NVTYINSIKLL
+1064 INSIKLL
-1075 VSTSKDFT
+1075 VSTSENFT
-1083 TDTTTS
+1083 NDTTTS
-1089 YDVKVAKG
+1089 YDVNVAKG
-1097 EQITKITTPV
+1097 EQTTKITTPV
-1107 ANAYYKYVIDCKQ
+1107 ANAYYRYVIDCK
-1120 TNKKIGNGPIQISKI
+1120 KASKNGPIQISKI
-1135 TFTTVAE
+1135 TFTTVAK

>member
-1 MKYML
+1 
-6 RLNWRENKF
+6 
-15 QTMKKKNHLIALS
+15 MKKKNHLIALS

-47 PGSNNPTTP
+47 PGSTNPTTP

-213 FELGSGTVTIGTIE
+213 FELGSGTVTIGTFE

-264 DVDYET
+264 AVDYVT

-302 YPIEWD
+302 YSIEWD

-315 AVEGGKTQAT
+315 AVESGKTQAT
-325 YGDEVKFIFTPETG
+325 YGEEVKFVFTPETG
-339 YEIKYLAINEEQVQ
+339 YEIKYLTINEEPVQ
-353 AIDNTYT
+353 WASDNTYT
-360 TIMGE
+360 TTMGE

-370 NVQFGLEN
+370 TVQFGLEN

-385 GEHGTIE
+385 GEHGMIE
-392 HKNKVDDSQDYL
+392 HKNKADDTQDYL

-461 TISEFTDSVIN
+461 TISEFTDSVID

-513 LNGMLRDANIDTETL
+513 LNGMLRDANTDTATFG
-528 KNKSVTLKNGNI
+528 NKSVTLKNGSI
-540 VSNYDKGTVNVIDSS
+540 ISNYDKGTVNVIDSS
-555 YLAALT
+555 YLAAFT
-561 LDGVTVSNSSISK
+561 LDGVTVSNSSISI

-679 TGKWLDAEANVTT
+679 TGKWLDSEANVTT
-692 NTKYKTTAGSWGSG
+692 NTKYKTTAGSWKSG

-800 DANLYVTTGLLTKI
+800 DANLYVTTGVLTEIK
-814 ENAQYGNLYLTD
+814 NAQFGNLYLTD

-834 VYGTYLDNNYSFDGT
+834 VFGTYLDNNYSFDGT
-849 KFSFDKG
+849 NFSFDKG
-856 AKVIT
+856 GAEVIT

-876 NYNGTTKE
+876 NFKGTKE

-918 KLGDKLKVT
+918 KLGDKLTVT
-927 ATPKEGYKVSSIKVN
+927 ATPKAGYKVSSIKVN
-942 DQALTVAED
+942 DQALTVADD

-974 VAKVYNVSFNKDNN
+974 VAKVYTVSFVKANCGKGSTDYYQNKVWKNTTDGLTYS
-988 KKIVN
+988 IVN
-993 GYENNWTNVSDDI
+993 
-1006 TYNVE
+1006 
-1011 NCNNNGTAEGQI
+1011 CANNGS
-1023 GKTEWNYIRI
+1023 KDWDYI
-1033 GSKNNPSVGSIATA
+1033 KVGSNRQDSIGTI
-1047 TPFVEAIAESAI
+1047 TTDSPFSEAIAESAI
-1059 TIDKV
+1059 TIDSV
-1064 NVTYINSIKLL
+1064 NDAYINSITLL
-1075 VSTSKDFT
+1075 VSSSADFKT
-1083 TDTTTS
+1083 NTVP

-1097 EQITKITTPV
+1097 EQTTKITTPV

-1120 TNKKIGNGPIQISKI
+1120 SKKNGPIAISKI

>member
-1 MKYML
+1 
-6 RLNWRENKF
+6 
-15 QTMKKKNHLIALS
+15 MKKKNHLIALS

-38 GGTDSSTTQ
+38 GGNDSSTTQ

-56 TAPSTQQPEKKTGTV
+56 TASSTQQPEKKTGTV
-71 TIGAVEHG
+71 TILAVEHG

-191 ALDGNNQAVV
+191 ALDGNNKAVV

-213 FELGSGTVTIGTIE
+213 FELGSETVTIGTFE

-264 DVDYET
+264 AVDYVT

-302 YPIEWD
+302 YSIEWD
-308 TPTHGTI
+308 TPAHGTI

-339 YEIKYLAINEEQVQ
+339 YEIKYLTINEEQVQ
-353 AIDNTYT
+353 WANDNTYT

-392 HKNKVDDSQDYL
+392 HKNKADNSQNYL
-404 YGDTAVVTVTP
+404 YGNTAVVTVTP
-415 NEGFMIET
+415 NEGYMIET

-461 TISEFTDSVIN
+461 TISEFTDSVIA

-513 LNGMLRDANIDTETL
+513 LNGMLRDASTDTKTL
-528 KNKSVTLKNGNI
+528 GNKSVTLKNGSI

-555 YLAALT
+555 YLAAFT
-561 LDGVTVSNSSISK
+561 LDGVTVSNSSIST

-623 DNTKVTVTSDDFD
+623 ENTKVTVTSDDFD

-679 TGKWLDAEANVTT
+679 TGKWLNASEANVTT
-692 NTKYKTTAGSWGSG
+692 NTKYKTTAGSWRSG

-800 DANLYVTTGLLTKI
+800 DANLYVTTGVLTEIK
-814 ENAQYGNLYLTD
+814 NTQYGNLYLTD

-834 VYGTYLDNNYSFDGT
+834 VHGTYLDNNYSFDGT

-861 SDYLGKEITVAGTFK
+861 SDYLGKEITIAGTFQNFK
-876 NYNGTTKE
+876 GTKE
-884 LVNAVVIDSSAEK
+884 LVNTVVIDSSAEK

-918 KLGDKLKVT
+918 KVGDKLTVT

-974 VAKVYNVSFNKDNN
+974 VAKVYTVSFVKANNEAVNGYDFTWKNTSDNL
-988 KKIVN
+988 KFTIVN
-993 GYENNWTNVSDDI
+993 GNNFDGAWDYVRFGTKKGDSTGTI
-1006 TYNVE
+1006 T
-1011 NCNNNGTAEGQI
+1011 TD
-1023 GKTEWNYIRI
+1023 
-1033 GSKNNPSVGSIATA
+1033 S
-1047 TPFVEAIAESAI
+1047 PFAEAIAESAI

-1064 NVTYINSIKLL
+1064 TIASIDSIKLL
-1075 VSTSKDFT
+1075 VSTSADFKT
-1083 TDTTTS
+1083 NTTS
-1089 YDVKVAKG
+1089 YNVNVAEG
-1097 EQITKITTPV
+1097 EQTTKITTPV
-1107 ANAYYKYVIDCKQ
+1107 ANAYYKYEINCKKAS
-1120 TNKKIGNGPIQISKI
+1120 NNGPIQISKI

>member
-1 MKYML
+1 
-6 RLNWRENKF
+6 
-15 QTMKKKNHLIALS
+15 MKKKNHLIALS

-38 GGTDSSTTQ
+38 GGNDSSTTQ

-182 SFKVNGADV
+182 SFKVNDADV

-213 FELGSGTVTIGTIE
+213 FELGSGTVTIGTME

-249 SETGYDVSFF
+249 SETGYEVNFF
-259 KVNGS
+259 KVNGIS
-264 DVDYET
+264 VKYEA
-270 KEDSTTGK
+270 KEDPTTGK

-291 LTVTAEFKLGV
+291 LTVTAEFKLAV
-302 YPIEWD
+302 YTIEWD
-308 TPTHGTI
+308 TPAHGTI
-315 AVEGGKTQAT
+315 AVEGDKASAT
-325 YGDEVKFIFTPETG
+325 YGEEVKFIFTPETG
-339 YEIKYLAINEEQVQ
+339 YEIKYLTVNEEQVQ
-353 AIDNTYT
+353 WASDNTYT

-370 NVQFGLEN
+370 TVQFGLEN

-392 HKNKVDDSQDYL
+392 HKNKADDTQDYL

-423 ITVDGKAIEVPEDK
+423 ITVDGKTIQVPEDK

-461 TISEFTDSVIN
+461 TLSEFTDSVIN

-487 VTLGVTLPLA
+487 VTLGVALPLA

-502 YDLDGHTITST
+502 YDLGGHTITST
-513 LNGMLRDANIDTETL
+513 LNGMLRDANTDTATFG
-528 KNKSVTLKNGNI
+528 NKSVTLKNGKI
-540 VSNYDKGTVNVIDSS
+540 ISNYDKGTVNVIDSS
-555 YLAALT
+555 YLAAFT
-561 LDGVTVSNSSISK
+561 LDGVTVSNSSIST

-692 NTKYKTTAGSWGSG
+692 NTKYKTAAGSWKSG

-711 GGLILGDERTSA
+711 GGLILGDESTSA

-785 VKKTLK
+785 VKSNIAEVVAKSEK
-791 ELNEMTTDD
+791 DD
-800 DANLYVTTGLLTKI
+800 TKLYYVTGVVKDIYDETHGNIHLLDKTTGQSMI
-814 ENAQYGNLYLTD
+814 
-826 KATGEELY
+826 
-834 VYGTYLDNNYSFDGT
+834 VYGTYLTNEYSFDGS
-849 KFSFDKG
+849 KFSFKQSDSTP
-856 AKVIT
+856 IT
-861 SDYLGKEITVAGTFK
+861 KEYIGKEITVAGTLGFHGGAGQIANGFVLDAK
-876 NYNGTTKE
+876 ADKYNDDLT
-884 LVNAVVIDSSAEK
+884 VS
-897 VAAKVV
+897 
-903 TEYDA
+903 YDNN
-908 EKGTVTVEEG
+908 KGTVVLSKENPL
-918 KLGDKLKVT
+918 LGDEVTIT
-927 ATPKEGYKVSSIKVN
+927 ATPKEGYRLSKVTLKTIDDVESDITSTLK
-942 DQALTVAED
+942 
-951 NTAEFT
+951 FT
-957 AELNNKVVVEFV
+957 AGLKDTITVEFV
-969 SESAP
+969 SDSTP
-974 VAKVYNVSFNKDNN
+974 VATVHEVVFNGENN
-988 KKIVN
+988 NEPVGAYDKTWTNTTNGIKYVIVN
-993 GYENNWTNVSDDI
+993 G
-1006 TYNVE
+1006 
-1011 NCNNNGTAEGQI
+1011 NNNTNKWDYIKFGRKKDASI
-1023 GKTEWNYIRI
+1023 GNIHTL
-1033 GSKNNPSVGSIATA
+1033 S
-1047 TPFVEAIAESAI
+1047 PFVNPIASSTI
-1059 TIDKV
+1059 TIDSIIAAKV
-1064 NVTYINSIKLL
+1064 NSIKFYI
-1075 VSTSKDFT
+1075 STNDNFSDATVYNLAIKAGVIET
-1083 TDTTTS
+1083 T
-1089 YDVKVAKG
+1089 V
-1097 EQITKITTPV
+1097 TTPV
-1107 ANAYYKYVIDCKQ
+1107 ANAYYKYEFDCQ
-1120 TNKKIGNGPIQISKI
+1120 SGSGNGFVQISKV
-1135 TFTTVAE
+1135 TFTEKV

>member
-1 MKYML
+1 
-6 RLNWRENKF
+6 
-15 QTMKKKNHLIALS
+15 MKKKNHLIALS

-38 GGTDSSTTQ
+38 GGNDSSTTQ

-79 SVTADK
+79 SVNADK

-182 SFKVNGADV
+182 SFKVNDADV

-213 FELGSGTVTIGTIE
+213 FELGSGAVTIGTIE

-249 SETGYDVSFF
+249 SDTGYDVNFF

-264 DVDYET
+264 DVRYET
-270 KEDSTTGK
+270 KEDPTTGK

-291 LTVTAEFKLGV
+291 LTVTAEFKLAV
-302 YPIEWD
+302 YTIEWD

-315 AVEGGKTQAT
+315 AVEGDKTKAT
-325 YGDEVKFIFTPETG
+325 YGEEVKFIFTPETG
-339 YEIKYLAINEEQVQ
+339 YEIKYLTINEEQVQ
-353 AIDNTYT
+353 WASDNTYT

-370 NVQFGLEN
+370 TVQFGLEN

-392 HKNKVDDSQDYL
+392 HKNKVDDTQDYL

-415 NEGFMIET
+415 NEGYMIET

-513 LNGMLRDANIDTETL
+513 LNGMLRDANTDTTTFGT
-528 KNKSVTLKNGNI
+528 KSVTLKNGKI

-561 LDGVTVSNSSISK
+561 LDGVTVSNSTISAD
-574 VNPITG
+574 NPITG

-636 NTAFLGNTEGIKV
+636 NTGFLGNTEGVKV

-679 TGKWLDAEANVTT
+679 TGKWLDASEANATT
-692 NTKYKTTAGSWGSG
+692 NTKYKTTAGSWKTG

-711 GGLILGDERTSA
+711 GGLILGDERTTA

-767 YGYDHDEDKTT
+767 YGYDQDEDKTT
-778 VVTENNV
+778 AVTENNV

-800 DANLYVTTGLLTKI
+800 DANLYVTTGVLTEIK
-814 ENAQYGNLYLTD
+814 NTQFGNLYLTD

-834 VYGTYLDNNYSFDGT
+834 VFGTYLDNNYSFDGT

-876 NYNGTTKE
+876 NFKGTKE

-897 VAAKVV
+897 IAAKVV

-918 KLGDKLKVT
+918 KLGDKLTVT

-942 DQALTVAED
+942 DQALTVADD

-974 VAKVYNVSFNKDNN
+974 VAKVYNVLFNKDNN
-988 KKIVN
+988 KDKVG
-993 GYENNWTNVSDDI
+993 GYENEWTNVSDGI
-1006 TYNVE
+1006 TYNVK
-1011 NCNNNGTAEGQI
+1011 NCNNNNNG
-1023 GKTEWNYIRI
+1023 WDFIRI
-1033 GSKNNPSVGSIATA
+1033 GSKKNAYVGSIATA
-1047 TPFVEAIAESAI
+1047 SPFAEAIAES
-1059 TIDKV
+1059 TIKIDA
-1064 NVTYINSIKLL
+1064 VTPTSINSIKLL
-1075 VSTSKDFT
+1075 VSTSADFT

-1089 YDVKVAKG
+1089 YDVNVAEE
-1097 EQITKITTPV
+1097 EQTTKITTPV
-1107 ANAYYKYVIDCKQ
+1107 ANAYYRYVIDCK
-1120 TNKKIGNGPIQISKI
+1120 KASKNGPIQISKI
-1135 TFTTVAE
+1135 TFTTVAK

>member
-1 MKYML
+1 
-6 RLNWRENKF
+6 
-15 QTMKKKNHLIALS
+15 MKKKNHLIALS

-38 GGTDSSTTQ
+38 GGNDSSTTQ

-182 SFKVNGADV
+182 SFKVNDAEV
-191 ALDGNNQAVV
+191 ALDGNNKAVV

-249 SETGYDVSFF
+249 SDTGYDVSSF

-264 DVDYET
+264 DVDYVT

-278 TYGEAKVKMVSGG
+278 TYWEAKVKMVSGG

-302 YPIEWD
+302 YSIEWD
-308 TPTHGTI
+308 PTTHGTI
-315 AVEGGKTQAT
+315 AVEGGKTSAT
-325 YGDEVKFIFTPETG
+325 YGEDVKFIFTPETG
-339 YEIKYLAINEEQVQ
+339 YEIKYLTINEEPVQ
-353 AIDNTYT
+353 WASDNTFT
-360 TIMGE
+360 TTMGE

-370 NVQFGLEN
+370 TVQFGLEN
-378 ETITVNA
+378 ETVTVNA

-392 HKNKVDDSQDYL
+392 HKNKVDDSQDYK

-487 VTLGVTLPLA
+487 VTLGVVLPLA

-513 LNGMLRDANIDTETL
+513 LNGMLRDANTDTKAL
-528 KNKSVTLKNGNI
+528 GNKSVTLKNGSI
-540 VSNYDKGTVNVIDSS
+540 ISNYDKGTVNVIDSS
-555 YLAALT
+555 YLAAFT

-574 VNPITG
+574 DNPITG

-679 TGKWLDAEANVTT
+679 TGKWLNASEANVTT
-692 NTKYKTTAGSWGSG
+692 NTKYKTSAGSWKAG

-711 GGLILGDERTSA
+711 GGLILGDERTGA

-791 ELNEMTTDD
+791 ELNDMTTDD
-800 DANLYVTTGLLTKI
+800 DANLYVTTGVLTEIKTPK
-814 ENAQYGNLYLTD
+814 YGNLYLTD

-834 VYGTYLDNNYSFDGT
+834 VFGIYLDNNYSFDGT

-856 AKVIT
+856 GAEVIT
-861 SDYLGKEITVAGTFK
+861 SDYLGKEITVAGTFQ
-876 NYNGTTKE
+876 NYQGTTKE

-918 KLGDKLKVT
+918 KLGDKLTVT

-942 DQALTVAED
+942 DQALTVADD

-969 SESAP
+969 SESTP
-974 VAKVYNVSFNKDNN
+974 VVKVYTVSFVKANN
-988 KKIVN
+988 EPVN
-993 GYENNWTNVSDDI
+993 
-1006 TYNVE
+1006 
-1011 NCNNNGTAEGQI
+1011 
-1023 GKTEWNYIRI
+1023 NYISTWKNTSDNLKFTI
-1033 GSKNNPSVGSIATA
+1033 ANGNNADGAWDYVKFGTKNGDSKGTIT
-1047 TPFVEAIAESAI
+1047 TDKPFAEAIAES
-1059 TIDKV
+1059 TIMIDAVKPAS
-1064 NVTYINSIKLL
+1064 INSIKLL
-1075 VSTSKDFT
+1075 VSTSENFT
-1083 TDTTTS
+1083 DDTTTS
-1089 YDVKVAKG
+1089 YDVNVAEG
-1097 EQITKITTPV
+1097 EQTTKIKTPV
-1107 ANAYYKYVIDCKQ
+1107 ANAYYRYVIDCK
-1120 TNKKIGNGPIQISKI
+1120 KASGKRNGIIQISKI

>member
-1 MKYML
+1 
-6 RLNWRENKF
+6 
-15 QTMKKKNHLIALS
+15 MKKKNHLIALS

-38 GGTDSSTTQ
+38 GGNDSSTTQ

-182 SFKVNGADV
+182 SFKVNDADV

-201 VMVAGGLNVTAS
+201 VMVADGLNVTAS

-249 SETGYDVSFF
+249 SDTGYDVSFF

-264 DVDYET
+264 DVDYVT

-278 TYGEAKVKMVSGG
+278 TYWEAKVKMVSGG

-302 YPIEWD
+302 YSIEWD
-308 TPTHGTI
+308 APTHGTI
-315 AVEGGKTQAT
+315 AVEGGKTSAT
-325 YGDEVKFIFTPETG
+325 YGEDVKFVFTPETG
-339 YEIKYLAINEEQVQ
+339 YEIKYLTINKEPVQ
-353 AIDNTYT
+353 WANDNTYT
-360 TIMGE
+360 TTMGE

-370 NVQFGLEN
+370 TVQFGLEN

-392 HKNKVDDSQDYL
+392 HKNKLDDSQDYK

-415 NEGFMIET
+415 NEGYMIET

-461 TISEFTDSVIN
+461 TISEFTDSVIA

-487 VTLGVTLPLA
+487 VTLGVALPLA

-513 LNGMLRDANIDTETL
+513 LNGMLRDANTDTTTL
-528 KNKSVTLKNGNI
+528 GNKSVTLKNGSI

-555 YLAALT
+555 YLAAFT
-561 LDGVTVSNSSISK
+561 LDGVTVSNSSIST

-636 NTAFLGNTEGIKV
+636 NTGFLGNTEGIKV
-649 VVKNSTFTA
+649 VVKNSIFTA

-692 NTKYKTTAGSWGSG
+692 NTKYKTTAGSWRSG

-711 GGLILGDERTSA
+711 GGLILGDERTGA

-732 KDNKFT
+732 KNNKFT

-767 YGYDHDEDKTT
+767 YGYDHDEDETT

-800 DANLYVTTGLLTKI
+800 DANLYVTTGVLTEIK
-814 ENAQYGNLYLTD
+814 NAQFGNLYLTD

-834 VYGTYLDNNYSFDGT
+834 VFGTYLDNNYSFDGT
-849 KFSFDKG
+849 QFSFDKNG
-856 AKVIT
+856 AEVIT

-876 NYNGTTKE
+876 NFKGTKE
-884 LVNAVVIDSSAEK
+884 LVNAVVMDSSAEK

-918 KLGDKLKVT
+918 KLGDKLTVT
-927 ATPKEGYKVSSIKVN
+927 ATPKEGYKVSSIKAN
-942 DQALTVAED
+942 DQALTVAD
-951 NTAEFT
+951 NNTAEFT

-974 VAKVYNVSFNKDNN
+974 VAKVYNVLFNKDNN
-988 KKIVN
+988 KKGVQ
-993 GYENNWTNVSDDI
+993 GYKNDWTNVSDDT

-1011 NCNNNGTAEGQI
+1011 NCNNNNN
-1023 GKTEWNYIRI
+1023 EWDFIRI
-1033 GSKNNPSVGSIATA
+1033 GSKKKAYVGSIATA
-1047 TPFVEAIAESAI
+1047 SAFPEAIAESAI
-1059 TIDKV
+1059 TIDKGV
-1064 NVTYINSIKLL
+1064 VANDINSIQLL
-1075 VSTSKDFT
+1075 VSTSADFKT
-1083 TDTTTS
+1083 VTAS
-1089 YDVKVAKG
+1089 YDVNVAEG
-1097 EQITKITTPV
+1097 EQITKIKTPV
-1107 ANAYYKYVIDCKQ
+1107 ANAFYKYVIDCKQ
-1120 TNKKIGNGPIQISKI
+1120 ASKNGPIQISQI

>member
-1 MKYML
+1 
-6 RLNWRENKF
+6 
-15 QTMKKKNHLIALS
+15 MKKKNHLIALS

-38 GGTDSSTTQ
+38 GGNDSSTTQ

-182 SFKVNGADV
+182 SFKVNDADV

-213 FELGSGTVTIGTIE
+213 FELGSGTVTIGTME

-249 SETGYDVSFF
+249 SETGYDVNFF
-259 KVNGS
+259 KVNGIS
-264 DVDYET
+264 VKYEA
-270 KEDSTTGK
+270 KEDPTTGK

-291 LTVTAEFKLGV
+291 LTVTAEFKLAV
-302 YPIEWD
+302 YTIEWD
-308 TPTHGTI
+308 TPAHGTI
-315 AVEGGKTQAT
+315 AVEGDKASAT
-325 YGDEVKFIFTPETG
+325 YGEEVKFIFTPETG
-339 YEIKYLAINEEQVQ
+339 YEIKYLTINEEQVQ
-353 AIDNTYT
+353 WASDNTYT

-370 NVQFGLEN
+370 TVQFGLEN

-392 HKNKVDDSQDYL
+392 HKNKADDTQDYL

-423 ITVDGKAIEVPEDK
+423 ITVDGKTIQVPEDK

-461 TISEFTDSVIN
+461 TISEFTDSVID

-487 VTLGVTLPLA
+487 VTLGVALPLA

-513 LNGMLRDANIDTETL
+513 LNGMLRDANTDTATFG
-528 KNKSVTLKNGNI
+528 NKSVTLKNGKI
-540 VSNYDKGTVNVIDSS
+540 ISNYDKGTVNVIDSS
-555 YLAALT
+555 YLAAFT
-561 LDGVTVSNSSISK
+561 LDGVTVSNSSIST

-636 NTAFLGNTEGIKV
+636 NTGFLGNTEGIKV

-679 TGKWLDAEANVTT
+679 TGKWLDASEANATT
-692 NTKYKTTAGSWGSG
+692 NTKYKTTAGSWKTG

-732 KDNKFT
+732 KDNKFIA
-738 VAKGDKMSIHSDGTV
+738 AKGDKMSIHSDGTV

-767 YGYDHDEDKTT
+767 YGYDHDEDETT

-800 DANLYVTTGLLTKI
+800 DANLYVTTGVLTKI
-814 ENAQYGNLYLTD
+814 KAAQYGNLYLTD
-826 KATGEELY
+826 KVTGEELY
-834 VYGTYLDNNYSFDGT
+834 VFGTYLDNNYSFDGT
-849 KFSFDKG
+849 KFSFDKKG

-861 SDYLGKEITVAGTFK
+861 SDYLGKEITIAGTFQNFK
-876 NYNGTTKE
+876 GTKE
-884 LVNAVVIDSSAEK
+884 LVSAVVIDSSAEK

-918 KLGDKLKVT
+918 KLGDKLTVT

-942 DQALTVAED
+942 DQALTVADD
-951 NTAEFT
+951 NKAEFT

-969 SESAP
+969 SDSAP
-974 VAKVYNVSFNKDNN
+974 VAKVYTVSFVKANCGKGSTDYVSGKAWTNTTDGLTYS
-988 KKIVN
+988 IVN
-993 GYENNWTNVSDDI
+993 CAN
-1006 TYNVE
+1006 
-1011 NCNNNGTAEGQI
+1011 NNNGWDFIKA
-1023 GKTEWNYIRI
+1023 
-1033 GSKNNPSVGSIATA
+1033 GSKNKDSIGTI
-1047 TPFVEAIAESAI
+1047 TTDKPFAEAIAES
-1059 TIDKV
+1059 TIKIDV
-1064 NVTYINSIKLL
+1064 VTPTSINSIKLL
-1075 VSTSKDFT
+1075 VSTSADFT

-1089 YDVKVAKG
+1089 YDVNVAKG
-1097 EQITKITTPV
+1097 EQTTKITTPV
-1107 ANAYYKYVIDCKQ
+1107 ANAYYRYVIDCK
-1120 TNKKIGNGPIQISKI
+1120 KASKNGPIQISKI

>member
-1 MKYML
+1 
-6 RLNWRENKF
+6 
-15 QTMKKKNHLIALS
+15 MKKKNHLIALS

-38 GGTDSSTTQ
+38 GGNDSSTTQ

-182 SFKVNGADV
+182 SFKVNDADV

-213 FELGSGTVTIGTIE
+213 FELGSGTVTIGAVE
-227 HGAVTADKMTA
+227 HGAITADKMTA

-249 SETGYDVSFF
+249 SDTGYDVSSF

-264 DVDYET
+264 DVDYVT

-278 TYGEAKVKMVSGG
+278 TYWEAKVKMVSGG
-291 LTVTAEFKLGV
+291 LTVTAEFKLAV
-302 YPIEWD
+302 YSIEWD

-325 YGDEVKFIFTPETG
+325 YGEEVKFIFTPETG
-339 YEIKYLAINEEQVQ
+339 YEIKYLTINEEPVQ
-353 AIDNTYT
+353 WASDNTYT
-360 TIMGE
+360 TTMGE

-370 NVQFGLEN
+370 TVQFGLEN

-444 QLVEKDL
+444 QSVEKDL

-513 LNGMLRDANIDTETL
+513 LNGMLRDANTDTKTL
-528 KNKSVTLKNGNI
+528 GNKSVTLKNGSI

-555 YLAALT
+555 YLAAFT
-561 LDGVTVSNSSISK
+561 LDGVTVSNSSIST

-636 NTAFLGNTEGIKV
+636 NTGFLGNTEGIKV

-679 TGKWLDAEANVTT
+679 TGKWLNASEANVTT
-692 NTKYKTTAGSWGSG
+692 NTKYKTTAGSWKAG

-711 GGLILGDERTSA
+711 GGLILGDETTTA

-785 VKKTLK
+785 VKSNIAEVVAKSVK
-791 ELNEMTTDD
+791 DD
-800 DANLYVTTGLLTKI
+800 TKLYYVTGVVKDIYDETHGNIHLLDKTTGQSMI
-814 ENAQYGNLYLTD
+814 
-826 KATGEELY
+826 
-834 VYGTYLDNNYSFDGT
+834 VYGTYLTNEYSFDGS
-849 KFSFDKG
+849 KFSFKQSDSTP
-856 AKVIT
+856 IT
-861 SDYLGKEITVAGTFK
+861 KEYIGKEITVAGTLGFHGGAGQIVNGFVLDAK
-876 NYNGTTKE
+876 ADKYNDDLT
-884 LVNAVVIDSSAEK
+884 VS
-897 VAAKVV
+897 
-903 TEYDA
+903 YDNS
-908 EKGTVTVEEG
+908 KGTVVLSKENPQ
-918 KLGDKLKVT
+918 LGDEVTIT
-927 ATPKEGYKVSSIKVN
+927 ATPKEGYRLSKVTLKTIDDVESDITSTLK
-942 DQALTVAED
+942 
-951 NTAEFT
+951 FT
-957 AELNNKVVVEFV
+957 AGLKDTITVEFV
-969 SESAP
+969 SDSTP
-974 VAKVYNVSFNKDNN
+974 VATVHEVVFNGENN
-988 KKIVN
+988 NEPVGAYDKTWTNTTNGIKYVIVN
-993 GYENNWTNVSDDI
+993 G
-1006 TYNVE
+1006 
-1011 NCNNNGTAEGQI
+1011 NNNTNKWDYIKFGRKKVASI
-1023 GKTEWNYIRI
+1023 GNIHTL
-1033 GSKNNPSVGSIATA
+1033 S
-1047 TPFVEAIAESAI
+1047 PFVNPIASSTI
-1059 TIDKV
+1059 TIDSITAAKV
-1064 NVTYINSIKLL
+1064 NSIKFYI
-1075 VSTSKDFT
+1075 STNEDFSNAEVHNLAIKTGVIET
-1083 TDTTTS
+1083 T
-1089 YDVKVAKG
+1089 V
-1097 EQITKITTPV
+1097 TTPV
-1107 ANAYYKYVIDCKQ
+1107 ANAFYKYEFDCQ
-1120 TNKKIGNGPIQISKI
+1120 SGSGNGFVQISKV
-1135 TFTTVAE
+1135 TFTEKV

>member
-1 MKYML
+1 M
-6 RLNWRENKF
+6 
-15 QTMKKKNHLIALS
+15 KNHLIALS

-38 GGTDSSTTQ
+38 GGNDSSTTQ

-79 SVTADK
+79 SVTVDK

-182 SFKVNGADV
+182 SFKVNDADV
-191 ALDGNNQAVV
+191 ALDGNNKAVV

-264 DVDYET
+264 AVDYVT

-302 YPIEWD
+302 YSIEWD
-308 TPTHGTI
+308 TPAHGTI

-339 YEIKYLAINEEQVQ
+339 YEIKYLTINEEQVQ
-353 AIDNTYT
+353 WANDNTYT

-392 HKNKVDDSQDYL
+392 HKNKADNSQNYL
-404 YGDTAVVTVTP
+404 YGNTAVVTVTP
-415 NEGFMIET
+415 NEGYMIET

-461 TISEFTDSVIN
+461 TISEFTDSVIA

-513 LNGMLRDANIDTETL
+513 LNGMLRDASTDTKTL
-528 KNKSVTLKNGNI
+528 GNKSVTLKNGSI

-555 YLAALT
+555 YLAAFT
-561 LDGVTVSNSSISK
+561 LDGVTVSNSSIST

-594 TINIKGSSNLGA
+594 IINIKGSSNLGA

-623 DNTKVTVTSDDFD
+623 ENTKVTVTSDDFD

-679 TGKWLDAEANVTT
+679 TGKWLNASEANVTT
-692 NTKYKTTAGSWGSG
+692 NTKYKTTAGSWRSG

-800 DANLYVTTGLLTKI
+800 DANLYVTTGVLTEIK
-814 ENAQYGNLYLTD
+814 NTQYGNLYLTD

-834 VYGTYLDNNYSFDGT
+834 VHGTYLDNNYSFDGT

-861 SDYLGKEITVAGTFK
+861 SDYLGKEITIAGTFQNFK
-876 NYNGTTKE
+876 GTKE

-918 KLGDKLKVT
+918 KVGDKLTVT

-974 VAKVYNVSFNKDNN
+974 VAKVYTVSFVKDNCQSSTDYVSN
-988 KKIVN
+988 KAWTNTTDGLTYSIVN
-993 GYENNWTNVSDDI
+993 
-1006 TYNVE
+1006 
-1011 NCNNNGTAEGQI
+1011 CANNNKGWDFIKA
-1023 GKTEWNYIRI
+1023 
-1033 GSKNNPSVGSIATA
+1033 GSKKKDSIGTI
-1047 TPFVEAIAESAI
+1047 TTDSPFAEAIAESAI

-1089 YDVKVAKG
+1089 YNVNIAEG
-1097 EQITKITTPV
+1097 EQTTKIKTPV
-1107 ANAYYKYVIDCKQ
+1107 ANAYYRYVIDCKEASS
-1120 TNKKIGNGPIQISKI
+1120 NGPIQISKI